1 MGEVFYFSKIINK
14 LVCSVNILVMY
25 ANNLFGMTLMKRLT
39 KEGDNIICADKTLA
53 EIDKKIATHSYN
65 LDYSDSVDEI
75 FRIHNLE
82 GVIFIGDTLID
93 GSVPHSNGEF
103 LEKTLDLCEK
113 HKVKKFLYVTQTTHE
128 INEHF
133 AMRCRVDKFLCQEY
147 ASHNKTAVKVLEF
160 DNVFAAGM
168 ECGIVLRMLKTVEL
182 NGEWEET
189 AIHNIFYL
197 DDAVDVVCRVWKG
210 AGSEV
215 EYLVR
220 NPQGTVEGKELF
232 ACLTSLFQN
241 SKGVL
246 TLHTDE
252 ATKDF
257 LADISWKPKYAL
269 KEKLPKVVQWF
280 KERNKPK
287 ATSTSIS
294 LKDKL
299 VPYLENLGFF
309 GLIVLISFFLQDGS
323 TVNLYTGVDFAYVYI
338 IAIGL
343 LYGKSQSAIS
353 IFLSCALL
361 CYKYIYHGADWIGIL
376 YQVQPMVHMA
386 TYLFL
391 GTMVGY
397 ITDNKNKTLSEV
409 RMQLRHT
416 QDRFNFLYRN
426 YVNISGIKDVFYK
439 QILNT
444 SDSMGKIYSVMTKME
459 SVRREE
465 LYCAAC
471 EVVAEFL
478 DVESV
483 AIYTMGRSPYYLRLR
498 VRQGEA
504 TTNLSKSLK
513 VEAFPYL
520 QSILSKHT
528 VFQNKDLQEALPD
541 MAVPVLFDDKVIAV
555 IQVYD
560 VPFERFSLQSEIM
573 LKVVSLLIASA
584 IRKAAL
590 YEEGIRE
597 KMYVAGTRFFNVEH
611 FAYHV
616 GEAKRQH
623 ELEYRTFQK
632 AQLVSFKGEEL
643 RAEKLELLAE
653 LSDVLDRIIREDDMV
668 GVNSTGELEA
678 LLFNLPDEF
687 KASVQGRFAKEGIEI
702 KWISQ

>member
-1 MGEVFYFSKIINK
+1 
-14 LVCSVNILVMY
+14 MY

-39 KEGDNIICADKTLA
+39 KEGNNIICADKTLA
-53 EIDKKIATHSYN
+53 EINKKIATHSYN

-103 LEKTLDLCEK
+103 LEKALDLCEK
-113 HKVKKFLYVTQTTHE
+113 YKVKQFLYVTQTAYE
-128 INEHF
+128 ANEHF
-133 AMRCRVDKFLCQEY
+133 AMRCRVDKYLCQEY
-147 ASHNKTAVKVLEF
+147 ALHNKTAVKVLEF
-160 DNVFAAGM
+160 DNVFAAEM
-168 ECGIVLRMLKTVEL
+168 ECGIVLRMLKTIEL
-182 NGEWEET
+182 NGECPDDN
-189 AIHNIFYL
+189 AYNLFYL
-197 DDAVDVVCRVWKG
+197 DDAVDVACRVWKG
-210 AGSEV
+210 AGSET
-215 EYLVR
+215 EYLVK
-220 NPQGTVEGKELF
+220 NPQGFVNGKELY

-241 SKGVL
+241 SNGVL
-246 TLHTDE
+246 TLRTSE
-252 ATKDF
+252 AAKDF

-269 KEKLPKVVQWF
+269 QEQLPKVVQWF
-280 KERNKPK
+280 RERNKPT
-287 ATSTSIS
+287 AIRNSIS
-294 LKDKL
+294 LKDKF
-299 VPYLENLGFF
+299 VPYLENIGFF
-309 GLIVLISFFLQDGS
+309 ALIVLISFYLQDGS
-323 TVNLYTGVDFAYVYI
+323 TVNQYTGVDFAYVYI

-353 IFLSCALL
+353 IFLSCGLL
-361 CYKYIYHGADWIGIL
+361 CYKYVYHGADWIGIL

-409 RMQLRHT
+409 RMQLRHM

-483 AIYTMGRSPYYLRLR
+483 GIYTMGRSPYYLRLR
-498 VRQGEA
+498 ARQGEA
-504 TTNLSKSLK
+504 TTNLPKSLK
-513 VEAFPYL
+513 VEALPYL
-520 QSILSKHT
+520 QTILSKHT
-528 VFQNKDLQEALPD
+528 VFQNKDLQEGLPD

-597 KMYVAGTRFFNVEH
+597 KMYVSGTRFFNAEH
-611 FAYHV
+611 FAYNEK
-616 GEAKRQH
+616 EAKRQH
-623 ELEYRTFQK
+623 DLEYRTFQK
-632 AQLVSFKGEEL
+632 AQLIAFKGEEL
-643 RAEKLELLAE
+643 NVDKLELLAE
-653 LSDVLDRIIREDDMV
+653 LSDVLDRIVREDDMF
-668 GVNSTGELEA
+668 GVNNAGGLEA

-687 KASVQGRFAKEGIEI
+687 KDSVQDRFTKEGIEI

>member
-1 MGEVFYFSKIINK
+1 M
-14 LVCSVNILVMY
+14 NILVMY
-25 ANNLFGMTLMKRLT
+25 ADNLFGMTLMKRLT
-39 KEGDNIICADKTLA
+39 KEGNNIICADKTLA
-53 EIDKKIATHSYN
+53 EINKKIATHSYN

-93 GSVPHSNGEF
+93 CSVPHSNGEF

-113 HKVKKFLYVTQTTHE
+113 YKVKQFLYITQTAYE
-128 INEHF
+128 ANEHF
-133 AMRCRVDKFLCQEY
+133 AMRCRLDKFLCQEY
-147 ASHNKTAVKVLEF
+147 ALHHKTAVKVLEF
-160 DNVFAAGM
+160 DNVFAAEM
-168 ECGIVLRMLKTVEL
+168 NCGIVLRMLKTIEL
-182 NGEWEET
+182 NGEWEEDT
-189 AIHNIFYL
+189 AHNLFYL

-210 AGSEV
+210 AGSEDN
-215 EYLVR
+215 YLVQ
-220 NPQGTVEGKELF
+220 NPQGSVNGKELY

-246 TLHTDE
+246 TLRTGE
-252 ATKDF
+252 AAKDF
-257 LADISWKPKYAL
+257 LTDISWKPKYAL
-269 KEKLPKVVQWF
+269 QEQLPKVVQWF
-280 KERNKPK
+280 KERSKTTAVSVN
-287 ATSTSIS
+287 IS

-299 VPYLENLGFF
+299 VPYLENFGFF
-309 GLIVLISFFLQDGS
+309 GLIVLISFYLQDGS
-323 TVNLYTGVDFAYVYI
+323 TVNQYTGVDFAYVYI

-343 LYGKSQSAIS
+343 LYGKSQSVIS
-353 IFLSCALL
+353 ILLSCGLL

-397 ITDNKNKTLSEV
+397 ITDNKNKTLGEV
-409 RMQLRHT
+409 RMQLNHM

-483 AIYTMGRSPYYLRLR
+483 GIYTMGRSPYYLRLR
-498 VRQGEA
+498 ARQGDA
-504 TTNLSKSLK
+504 TTNLPKSLK
-513 VEAFPYL
+513 VEALPYL
-520 QSILSKHT
+520 QTILSKHT
-528 VFQNKDLQEALPD
+528 VFQNKELQEDLPD
-541 MAVPVLFDDKVIAV
+541 MAVPVLFDDRVIAV

-597 KMYVAGTRFFNVEH
+597 KMYVNGTRFFNVEH
-611 FAYHV
+611 FVYNEK
-616 GEAKRQH
+616 EAKRQH
-623 ELEYRTFQK
+623 DLEYRTFQK
-632 AQLVSFKGEEL
+632 AQLIAFKGEEL
-643 RAEKLELLAE
+643 RADKLELLAE
-653 LSDVLDRIIREDDMV
+653 LSDVLDRIVREDDMF
-668 GVNSTGELEA
+668 GVNEAGNLEA

-687 KASVQGRFAKEGIEI
+687 KDSVQGRFIKEGIEI

>member
-1 MGEVFYFSKIINK
+1 
-14 LVCSVNILVMY
+14 MY
-25 ANNLFGMTLMKRLT
+25 ADNLFGMTLMKRLT
-39 KEGDNIICADKTLA
+39 KEGNNIICADKTLA
-53 EIDKKIATHSYN
+53 EINKKIATHSYN

-103 LEKTLDLCEK
+103 LEKALDLCEK
-113 HKVKKFLYVTQTTHE
+113 YKVKQFLYVTQTAYE
-128 INEHF
+128 ANEHF
-133 AMRCRVDKFLCQEY
+133 VMRCRVDKYLCQEY
-147 ASHNKTAVKVLEF
+147 ALHNKTAVKVLEF
-160 DNVFAAGM
+160 DNVFAAEM
-168 ECGIVLRMLKTVEL
+168 ECGVVLRMLKTIEL
-182 NGEWEET
+182 NGECPDDN
-189 AIHNIFYL
+189 AYNLFYL

-210 AGSEV
+210 AGSET
-215 EYLVR
+215 EYLVK
-220 NPQGTVEGKELF
+220 NPQGFVNGKELY

-241 SKGVL
+241 SNGVL
-246 TLHTDE
+246 TLRTSE
-252 ATKDF
+252 AGKDF

-269 KEKLPKVVQWF
+269 QEQLPKVVQWF
-280 KERNKPK
+280 SERNKPT
-287 ATSTSIS
+287 AIRTSIS
-294 LKDKL
+294 LKDKF
-299 VPYLENLGFF
+299 VPYLENIGFF
-309 GLIVLISFFLQDGS
+309 ALIVLISFYMQDGS
-323 TVNLYTGVDFAYVYI
+323 TVNQYTGVDFAYVYI

-353 IFLSCALL
+353 SFLSCGLL
-361 CYKYIYHGADWIGIL
+361 CYKYVYYGADWIGIL

-409 RMQLRHT
+409 RMQLRHM

-483 AIYTMGRSPYYLRLR
+483 GIYTMGRSPYYLRLR
-498 VRQGEA
+498 ARQGEA
-504 TTNLSKSLK
+504 TTNLPKSLK
-513 VEAFPYL
+513 VEALPYL
-520 QSILSKHT
+520 QTILSKHT
-528 VFQNKDLQEALPD
+528 VFQNKDLQEGLPD

-597 KMYVAGTRFFNVEH
+597 KMYVSGTRFFNAEH
-611 FAYHV
+611 FAYNEK
-616 GEAKRQH
+616 EAKRQH
-623 ELEYRTFQK
+623 DLEYRTFQK
-632 AQLVSFKGEEL
+632 AQLVAFKGEEL
-643 RAEKLELLAE
+643 NVDKLELLAE
-653 LSDVLDRIIREDDMV
+653 LSDVLDRIVREDDMF
-668 GVNSTGELEA
+668 GVNNAGGLEA

-687 KASVQGRFAKEGIEI
+687 KNSVQDRFTKEGIEI

>member
-1 MGEVFYFSKIINK
+1 
-14 LVCSVNILVMY
+14 MY

-39 KEGDNIICADKTLA
+39 KEGNNIICADKTLA
-53 EIDKKIATHSYN
+53 EINKKIATHSYN

-103 LEKTLDLCEK
+103 LEKALDLCEK
-113 HKVKKFLYVTQTTHE
+113 YKVKQFLYVTQTAYE
-128 INEHF
+128 ANEHF
-133 AMRCRVDKFLCQEY
+133 AMRCRVDKYLCQEY
-147 ASHNKTAVKVLEF
+147 ALHNKTAVKVLEF
-160 DNVFAAGM
+160 DNVFAAEM
-168 ECGIVLRMLKTVEL
+168 ECGIVLRMLKTIEL
-182 NGEWEET
+182 NGECPDDN
-189 AIHNIFYL
+189 AYNLFYL
-197 DDAVDVVCRVWKG
+197 DDAVDVACRVWKG
-210 AGSEV
+210 AGSET
-215 EYLVR
+215 EYLVK
-220 NPQGTVEGKELF
+220 NPQGFVNGKELY

-241 SKGVL
+241 SNGVL
-246 TLHTDE
+246 TLRTSE
-252 ATKDF
+252 AAKDF

-269 KEKLPKVVQWF
+269 QEQLPKVVQWF
-280 KERNKPK
+280 RERNKP
-287 ATSTSIS
+287 ADIRTSIS
-294 LKDKL
+294 LKDKF
-299 VPYLENLGFF
+299 VPYLENIGFF
-309 GLIVLISFFLQDGS
+309 ALIVLISFYLQDGS
-323 TVNLYTGVDFAYVYI
+323 TVNQYTGVDFAYVYI

-353 IFLSCALL
+353 IFLSCGLL
-361 CYKYIYHGADWIGIL
+361 CYKYVYHGADWIGIL

-409 RMQLRHT
+409 RMQLRHM

-483 AIYTMGRSPYYLRLR
+483 GIYTMGRSPYYLRLR
-498 VRQGEA
+498 ARQGEA
-504 TTNLSKSLK
+504 TTNLPKSLK
-513 VEAFPYL
+513 VEALPYL
-520 QSILSKHT
+520 QTILIKHT
-528 VFQNKDLQEALPD
+528 VFQNKDLQEGLPD

-597 KMYVAGTRFFNVEH
+597 KMYVSGTRFFNAEH
-611 FAYHV
+611 FAYNEK
-616 GEAKRQH
+616 EAKRQH
-623 ELEYRTFQK
+623 DLEYRTFQK
-632 AQLVSFKGEEL
+632 AQLVAFKGEEL
-643 RAEKLELLAE
+643 NVDKLELLAE
-653 LSDVLDRIIREDDMV
+653 LSDVLDRIVREDDMF
-668 GVNSTGELEA
+668 GVNNAGGLEA

-687 KASVQGRFAKEGIEI
+687 KNSVQDRFTKEGIEI

>member
-1 MGEVFYFSKIINK
+1 
-14 LVCSVNILVMY
+14 MY
-25 ANNLFGMTLMKRLT
+25 ADNLFGMTLMKRLT
-39 KEGDNIICADKTLA
+39 KEGNNIICADKTLA
-53 EIDKKIATHSYN
+53 EINKKIATHSYN

-113 HKVKKFLYVTQTTHE
+113 YKVKQFLYITQTAYE
-128 INEHF
+128 ANEHF
-133 AMRCRVDKFLCQEY
+133 AMRCRLDKFLCQEY
-147 ASHNKTAVKVLEF
+147 ALHHKTAVKVLEF
-160 DNVFAAGM
+160 DNVFAAEM
-168 ECGIVLRMLKTVEL
+168 NCGIVLRMLKTIEF
-182 NGEWEET
+182 NGEWEEDT
-189 AIHNIFYL
+189 AHNLFYL

-210 AGSEV
+210 AGSEDN
-215 EYLVR
+215 YLVQ
-220 NPQGTVEGKELF
+220 NPQGSVNGKELY

-246 TLHTDE
+246 TLRTGE
-252 ATKDF
+252 AAKDF
-257 LADISWKPKYAL
+257 LTDISWKPKYAL
-269 KEKLPKVVQWF
+269 QEQLPKVVQWF
-280 KERNKPK
+280 KERSKPT
-287 ATSTSIS
+287 AVSVNIS

-299 VPYLENLGFF
+299 VPYLENFGFF
-309 GLIVLISFFLQDGS
+309 GLIVLISFYLQDGS
-323 TVNLYTGVDFAYVYI
+323 TINQYTGVDFAYVYI

-353 IFLSCALL
+353 ILLSCGLL

-397 ITDNKNKTLSEV
+397 ITDNKNKTLGEV
-409 RMQLRHT
+409 RMQLSHM

-483 AIYTMGRSPYYLRLR
+483 GIYTMGRSPYYLRLR
-498 VRQGEA
+498 ARQGDA
-504 TTNLSKSLK
+504 TTNLPKSLK
-513 VEAFPYL
+513 VEALPYL
-520 QSILSKHT
+520 QTILSKHT
-528 VFQNKDLQEALPD
+528 VFQNKELQEDLPD
-541 MAVPVLFDDKVIAV
+541 MAVPVLFDDRVIAV

-597 KMYVAGTRFFNVEH
+597 KMYVNGTRFFNVEH
-611 FAYHV
+611 FVYNEK
-616 GEAKRQH
+616 EAKRQH
-623 ELEYRTFQK
+623 DLEYRTFQK
-632 AQLVSFKGEEL
+632 AQLIAFKGEEL
-643 RAEKLELLAE
+643 RADKLELLAE
-653 LSDVLDRIIREDDMV
+653 LSDVLDRIVREDDMF
-668 GVNSTGELEA
+668 GVNDAGNLEA

-687 KASVQGRFAKEGIEI
+687 KDSVQGRFIKEGIEI

>member
-1 MGEVFYFSKIINK
+1 MK
-14 LVCSVNILVMY
+14 LLVMY
-25 ANNLFGMTLMKRLT
+25 GNNLFGKALMKRLT
-39 KEGDNIICADKTLA
+39 KEGNNIICVDKEVA
-53 EIDKKIATHSYN
+53 E
-65 LDYSDSVDEI
+65 LDEKTASACYDLGYSDSVDEV

-93 GSVPHSNGEF
+93 GNMPYSNGEY
-103 LEKTLDLCEK
+103 LEKVLNLCEAY
-113 HKVKKFLYVTQTTHE
+113 KVKQFLYVGQNAYE
-128 INEHF
+128 ANDDF
-133 AMRCRVDKFLCQEY
+133 VLRSRVDKYLCQEY
-147 ASHNKTAVKVLEF
+147 VSRHKTAVKILEL
-160 DNVFAAGM
+160 DNVFASGM
-168 ECGIVLRMLKTVEL
+168 ECGIVYRMLKTIEL
-182 NGEWEET
+182 GGGWEEEQDY
-189 AIHNIFYL
+189 NLFYV
-197 DDAVDVVCRVWKG
+197 DDAVDAVSRLWKG
-210 AGSEV
+210 AGQEV
-215 EYLVR
+215 EYFVR
-220 NPQGTVEGKELF
+220 NPNGYVDGEKLF
-232 ACLTSLFQN
+232 ENLSALFRN
-241 SKGVL
+241 EIAVL
-246 TLHTDE
+246 HQE
-252 ATKDF
+252 KVVAEEDF
-257 LADISWKPKYAL
+257 LSKFAWKPKYDL
-269 KEKLPKVVQWF
+269 IKELPKVVEWF
-280 KERNKPK
+280 KKRSKPVEVEE
-287 ATSTSIS
+287 AISI
-294 LKDKL
+294 KDKL

-323 TVNLYTGVDFAYVYI
+323 TVNQYTGVDFAYVYI

-409 RMQLRHT
+409 RMQLRHM

-426 YVNISGIKDVFYK
+426 YVDISGIKDVFYK

-471 EVVAEFL
+471 EVVTEFL
-478 DVESV
+478 GVESV

-498 VRQGEA
+498 VRQGAA
-504 TTNLSKSLK
+504 TTNLPKSLK
-513 VEAFPYL
+513 VEALPYL
-520 QSILSKHT
+520 ETILNKHT
-528 VFQNKDLQEALPD
+528 VFQNKDLQADLPD

-560 VPFERFSLQSEIM
+560 IPFERFSLQSEIM

-597 KMYVAGTRFFNVEH
+597 KMYVAGTRFFNEEH
-611 FAYHV
+611 FAYHL
-616 GEAKRQH
+616 GEAKRQQD
-623 ELEYRTFQK
+623 LEYRAFQK
-632 AQLVSFKGEEL
+632 AQLIAFKGEEL
-643 RAEKLELLAE
+643 RADKFELLAE
-653 LSDVLDRIIREDDMV
+653 LSDVLDKIIREDDMV
-668 GVNSTGELEA
+668 GVSNEGSLEA
-678 LLFNLPDEF
+678 LLFNLPEEF
-687 KASVQGRFAKEGIEI
+687 KDSVQGRFIKEGIEI

>member
-1 MGEVFYFSKIINK
+1 
-14 LVCSVNILVMY
+14 MY
-25 ANNLFGMTLMKRLT
+25 ADNLFGMTLMKRLT
-39 KEGDNIICADKTLA
+39 KEGNNIICADKTLA
-53 EIDKKIATHSYN
+53 EINKKIATHSYN

-113 HKVKKFLYVTQTTHE
+113 YKVKQFLYITQTAYE
-128 INEHF
+128 ANEHF
-133 AMRCRVDKFLCQEY
+133 AMRCRLDKFLCQEY
-147 ASHNKTAVKVLEF
+147 ALHHKTAVKVLEF
-160 DNVFAAGM
+160 DNVFAAEM
-168 ECGIVLRMLKTVEL
+168 NCGIVLRMLKTIEL
-182 NGEWEET
+182 NGEWEEDT
-189 AIHNIFYL
+189 AHNLVYL

-210 AGSEV
+210 AGSEDN
-215 EYLVR
+215 YLVQ
-220 NPQGTVEGKELF
+220 NPQGSVNGKELY

-246 TLHTDE
+246 TLRTGE
-252 ATKDF
+252 AAKDF
-257 LADISWKPKYAL
+257 LTDISWKPKYAL
-269 KEKLPKVVQWF
+269 QEQLPKVVQWF
-280 KERNKPK
+280 KERSKPT
-287 ATSTSIS
+287 AVSVNIS

-299 VPYLENLGFF
+299 VPYLENFGFF
-309 GLIVLISFFLQDGS
+309 GLIVLISFYLQDGS
-323 TVNLYTGVDFAYVYI
+323 TVNQYTGVDFAYVYI

-353 IFLSCALL
+353 ILLSCGLL

-376 YQVQPMVHMA
+376 YQVQPMVHIA

-397 ITDNKNKTLSEV
+397 ITDNKNKTLGEV
-409 RMQLRHT
+409 RMQLSHM

-483 AIYTMGRSPYYLRLR
+483 GIYTMGRSPYYLRLR
-498 VRQGEA
+498 ARQGDA
-504 TTNLSKSLK
+504 TTNLPKSLK
-513 VEAFPYL
+513 VEALPYL
-520 QSILSKHT
+520 QTILSKHT
-528 VFQNKDLQEALPD
+528 VFQNKELQEDLPD
-541 MAVPVLFDDKVIAV
+541 MAVPVLFDDRVIAV

-560 VPFERFSLQSEIM
+560 IPFERFSLQSEIM

-597 KMYVAGTRFFNVEH
+597 KMYVNGTRFFNVEH
-611 FAYHV
+611 FVYNEK
-616 GEAKRQH
+616 EAKRQH
-623 ELEYRTFQK
+623 DLEYRTFQK
-632 AQLVSFKGEEL
+632 AQLIAFKGEEL
-643 RAEKLELLAE
+643 RADKLELLAE
-653 LSDVLDRIIREDDMV
+653 LSDVLDRIVREDDMF
-668 GVNSTGELEA
+668 GVNEAGNLEA

-687 KASVQGRFAKEGIEI
+687 KDSVQGRFIKEGIEI

>member
-1 MGEVFYFSKIINK
+1 M
-14 LVCSVNILVMY
+14 NILVMY
-25 ANNLFGMTLMKRLT
+25 ADNLFGMTLMKRLT
-39 KEGDNIICADKTLA
+39 KEGNNIICADKTLA
-53 EIDKKIATHSYN
+53 EINKKIATHSYN

-113 HKVKKFLYVTQTTHE
+113 YKVKQFLYITQTACE
-128 INEHF
+128 ANEHF
-133 AMRCRVDKFLCQEY
+133 AMRCRLDKFLCQEY
-147 ASHNKTAVKVLEF
+147 ALHHKTAVKVLEF
-160 DNVFAAGM
+160 DNVFAAEM
-168 ECGIVLRMLKTVEL
+168 NCGIVLRMLKTIEL
-182 NGEWEET
+182 NGEWEEDT
-189 AIHNIFYL
+189 AHNLFYL

-210 AGSEV
+210 AGSET
-215 EYLVR
+215 EYLVK
-220 NPQGTVEGKELF
+220 NPQGFVNGKELY

-246 TLHTDE
+246 TLRTGE
-252 ATKDF
+252 AAKDF

-269 KEKLPKVVQWF
+269 QEQLPKVVQWF
-280 KERNKPK
+280 KERSKPT
-287 ATSTSIS
+287 AVSVNIS

-299 VPYLENLGFF
+299 VPYLENFGFF
-309 GLIVLISFFLQDGS
+309 GLIVLISFYLQDGS
-323 TVNLYTGVDFAYVYI
+323 TVNQYTGVDFAYVYI

-353 IFLSCALL
+353 ILLSCGLL

-397 ITDNKNKTLSEV
+397 ITDNKNKTLGEV
-409 RMQLRHT
+409 RMQLSHM

-483 AIYTMGRSPYYLRLR
+483 GIYTMGRSPYYLRLR
-498 VRQGEA
+498 ARQGDA
-504 TTNLSKSLK
+504 TTNLPKSLK
-513 VEAFPYL
+513 VEALPYL
-520 QSILSKHT
+520 QTILSKHT
-528 VFQNKDLQEALPD
+528 VFQNKELQEDLPD
-541 MAVPVLFDDKVIAV
+541 MAVPVLFDDRVIAV

-597 KMYVAGTRFFNVEH
+597 KMYVNGTRFFNVEH
-611 FAYHV
+611 FVYNEK
-616 GEAKRQH
+616 EAKRQH
-623 ELEYRTFQK
+623 DLEYRTFQK
-632 AQLVSFKGEEL
+632 AQLIAFKGEEL
-643 RAEKLELLAE
+643 RADKLELLAE
-653 LSDVLDRIIREDDMV
+653 LSDVLDRIVREDDMF
-668 GVNSTGELEA
+668 GVNEAGNLEA

-687 KASVQGRFAKEGIEI
+687 KDSVQGRFIKEGIEI

>member
-1 MGEVFYFSKIINK
+1 M
-14 LVCSVNILVMY
+14 NILVMY
-25 ANNLFGMTLMKRLT
+25 ADNLFGMTLMKRLT
-39 KEGDNIICADKTLA
+39 KEGNNIICADKTLA
-53 EIDKKIATHSYN
+53 EINKKIATHSYN

-113 HKVKKFLYVTQTTHE
+113 YKVKQFLYITQTAYE
-128 INEHF
+128 ANEHF
-133 AMRCRVDKFLCQEY
+133 AMRCRLDKFLCQEY
-147 ASHNKTAVKVLEF
+147 ALHHKTAVKVLEF
-160 DNVFAAGM
+160 DNVFAAEM
-168 ECGIVLRMLKTVEL
+168 NCGIVLRMLKTIEF
-182 NGEWEET
+182 NGEWEEDT
-189 AIHNIFYL
+189 AHNLFYL

-210 AGSEV
+210 AGSEDN
-215 EYLVR
+215 YLVQ
-220 NPQGTVEGKELF
+220 NPQGTVNGKELY

-246 TLHTDE
+246 TLRTGE
-252 ATKDF
+252 AAKDF
-257 LADISWKPKYAL
+257 LTDISWKPKYAL
-269 KEKLPKVVQWF
+269 QEQLPKVVQWF
-280 KERNKPK
+280 KERSKTTAVSVN
-287 ATSTSIS
+287 IS

-299 VPYLENLGFF
+299 VPYLENFGFF
-309 GLIVLISFFLQDGS
+309 GLIVLISFYLQDGS
-323 TVNLYTGVDFAYVYI
+323 TVNQYTGVDFAYVYI

-353 IFLSCALL
+353 ILLSCGLL

-397 ITDNKNKTLSEV
+397 ITDNKNKTLGEV
-409 RMQLRHT
+409 RMQLSHM

-483 AIYTMGRSPYYLRLR
+483 GIYTMGRSPYYLRLR
-498 VRQGEA
+498 ARQGDA
-504 TTNLSKSLK
+504 TTNLPKSLK
-513 VEAFPYL
+513 VEALPYL
-520 QSILSKHT
+520 QTILSKHT
-528 VFQNKDLQEALPD
+528 VFQNKELQEDLPD
-541 MAVPVLFDDKVIAV
+541 MAVPVLFDDRVIAV

-597 KMYVAGTRFFNVEH
+597 KMYVNGTRFFNVEH
-611 FAYHV
+611 FVYNEK
-616 GEAKRQH
+616 EAKRQH
-623 ELEYRTFQK
+623 DLEYRTFQK
-632 AQLVSFKGEEL
+632 AQLIAFKGEEL
-643 RAEKLELLAE
+643 RADKLELLAE
-653 LSDVLDRIIREDDMV
+653 LSDVLDRIVREDDMF
-668 GVNSTGELEA
+668 GVNDAGNLEA

-687 KASVQGRFAKEGIEI
+687 KDSVQGRFIKEGIEI

>member
-1 MGEVFYFSKIINK
+1 M
-14 LVCSVNILVMY
+14 NILVMY
-25 ANNLFGMTLMKRLT
+25 ADNLFGMTLMKRLT
-39 KEGDNIICADKTLA
+39 KEGNNIICVDKTLA
-53 EIDKKIATHSYN
+53 EINKKIATHSYN

-113 HKVKKFLYVTQTTHE
+113 YKVKQFLYITQTAYE
-128 INEHF
+128 ANEHF
-133 AMRCRVDKFLCQEY
+133 AMRCRLDKFLCQEY
-147 ASHNKTAVKVLEF
+147 ALHHKTAVKVLEF
-160 DNVFAAGM
+160 DNVFAAEM
-168 ECGIVLRMLKTVEL
+168 NCGIVLRMLKTIEL
-182 NGEWEET
+182 NGEWEEDT
-189 AIHNIFYL
+189 AHNLFYL

-210 AGSEV
+210 AGSED
-215 EYLVR
+215 EYLVQ
-220 NPQGTVEGKELF
+220 NPQGSVNGKELY

-246 TLHTDE
+246 TLRTGE
-252 ATKDF
+252 AAKDF
-257 LADISWKPKYAL
+257 LTDISWKPKYAL
-269 KEKLPKVVQWF
+269 QEQLPKVVQWF
-280 KERNKPK
+280 KERSKTTAVSVN
-287 ATSTSIS
+287 IS

-299 VPYLENLGFF
+299 VPYLENFGFF
-309 GLIVLISFFLQDGS
+309 GLIVLISFYLQDGS
-323 TVNLYTGVDFAYVYI
+323 TVNQYTGVDFAYVYI

-353 IFLSCALL
+353 ILLSCGLL

-397 ITDNKNKTLSEV
+397 ITDNKNKTLGEV
-409 RMQLRHT
+409 RMQLSHM

-483 AIYTMGRSPYYLRLR
+483 GIYTMGRSPYYLRVR
-498 VRQGEA
+498 ARQGDA
-504 TTNLSKSLK
+504 TTNLPKSLK
-513 VEAFPYL
+513 VEALPYL
-520 QSILSKHT
+520 QTILSKHT
-528 VFQNKDLQEALPD
+528 VFQNKELQEDLPD
-541 MAVPVLFDDKVIAV
+541 MAVPVLFDDRVIAV

-597 KMYVAGTRFFNVEH
+597 KMYVNGTRFFNVEH
-611 FAYHV
+611 FVYNEK
-616 GEAKRQH
+616 EAKRQH
-623 ELEYRTFQK
+623 DLEYRTFQK
-632 AQLVSFKGEEL
+632 AQLIAFKGEEL

-653 LSDVLDRIIREDDMV
+653 LSDVLDRIVREDDMF
-668 GVNSTGELEA
+668 GVNEAGNLEA

-687 KASVQGRFAKEGIEI
+687 KDSVQGRFIKEGIEI

>member
-1 MGEVFYFSKIINK
+1 M
-14 LVCSVNILVMY
+14 NILVMY
-25 ANNLFGMTLMKRLT
+25 ADNLFGMTLMKRLT
-39 KEGDNIICADKTLA
+39 KEGNNIICADKTLA
-53 EIDKKIATHSYN
+53 EINKKIATHSYN
-65 LDYSDSVDEI
+65 LDYRDSVDEI

-113 HKVKKFLYVTQTTHE
+113 YKVKQFLYITQTAYE
-128 INEHF
+128 ANEHF
-133 AMRCRVDKFLCQEY
+133 AMRCRLDKFLCQEY
-147 ASHNKTAVKVLEF
+147 ALHHKTAVKVLEF
-160 DNVFAAGM
+160 DNVFAAEM
-168 ECGIVLRMLKTVEL
+168 NCGIVLRMLKTIEF
-182 NGEWEET
+182 NGEWEEDT
-189 AIHNIFYL
+189 AHNLFYL

-210 AGSEV
+210 AGSEDN
-215 EYLVR
+215 YLVQ
-220 NPQGTVEGKELF
+220 NPQGSVNGKELY

-246 TLHTDE
+246 TLRTGE
-252 ATKDF
+252 AAKDF

-269 KEKLPKVVQWF
+269 QEQLPKVVQWF
-280 KERNKPK
+280 KERSKPT
-287 ATSTSIS
+287 AVSVNIS

-299 VPYLENLGFF
+299 VPYLENFGFF
-309 GLIVLISFFLQDGS
+309 GLIVLISFYLQDGS
-323 TVNLYTGVDFAYVYI
+323 TVNQYTGVDFAYVYI

-353 IFLSCALL
+353 ILLSCGLL

-397 ITDNKNKTLSEV
+397 ITDNKNKTLGEV
-409 RMQLRHT
+409 RMQLSHM

-483 AIYTMGRSPYYLRLR
+483 GIYTMGRSPYYLRLR
-498 VRQGEA
+498 ARQGDA
-504 TTNLSKSLK
+504 TTNLPKSLK
-513 VEAFPYL
+513 VEALPYL
-520 QSILSKHT
+520 QTILSKHT
-528 VFQNKDLQEALPD
+528 VFQNKELQEDLPD
-541 MAVPVLFDDKVIAV
+541 MAVPVLFDDRVIAV

-597 KMYVAGTRFFNVEH
+597 KMYVNGTRFFNVEH
-611 FAYHV
+611 FVYNEK
-616 GEAKRQH
+616 EAKRQH
-623 ELEYRTFQK
+623 DLEYRTFQK
-632 AQLVSFKGEEL
+632 AQLIAFKGEEL
-643 RAEKLELLAE
+643 RADKLELLAE
-653 LSDVLDRIIREDDMV
+653 LSDVLDRIVREDDMF
-668 GVNSTGELEA
+668 GVNDAGNLEA

-687 KASVQGRFAKEGIEI
+687 KDSVQGRFIKEGIEI

>member
-1 MGEVFYFSKIINK
+1 
-14 LVCSVNILVMY
+14 MY
-25 ANNLFGMTLMKRLT
+25 ADNLFGMTLMKRLT
-39 KEGDNIICADKTLA
+39 KEGNNIICVDKTLA
-53 EIDKKIATHSYN
+53 EINKKIATHSYN

-113 HKVKKFLYVTQTTHE
+113 YKVKQFLYITQTAYE
-128 INEHF
+128 ANEHF
-133 AMRCRVDKFLCQEY
+133 AMRCRLDKFLCQEY
-147 ASHNKTAVKVLEF
+147 ALHHKTAVKVLEF
-160 DNVFAAGM
+160 DNVFAAEM
-168 ECGIVLRMLKTVEL
+168 NCGIVLRMLKTIEL
-182 NGEWEET
+182 NGEWEEDT
-189 AIHNIFYL
+189 AHNLFYL

-210 AGSEV
+210 AGSEDN
-215 EYLVR
+215 YLVQ
-220 NPQGTVEGKELF
+220 NPQGSVNGKELY

-246 TLHTDE
+246 TLRTGE
-252 ATKDF
+252 AAKDF

-269 KEKLPKVVQWF
+269 QEQLPKVVQWF
-280 KERNKPK
+280 KERSKPT
-287 ATSTSIS
+287 AVSVNIS

-299 VPYLENLGFF
+299 VPYLENFGFF
-309 GLIVLISFFLQDGS
+309 GLIVLISFYLQDGS
-323 TVNLYTGVDFAYVYI
+323 TVNQYTGVDFAYVYI

-353 IFLSCALL
+353 ILLSCGLL

-397 ITDNKNKTLSEV
+397 ITDNKNKTLGEV
-409 RMQLRHT
+409 RMQLSHM

-483 AIYTMGRSPYYLRLR
+483 GIYTMGRSPYYLRLR
-498 VRQGEA
+498 ARQGDA
-504 TTNLSKSLK
+504 TTNLPKSLK
-513 VEAFPYL
+513 VEALPYL
-520 QSILSKHT
+520 QTILSKHT
-528 VFQNKDLQEALPD
+528 VFQNKELQEDLPD
-541 MAVPVLFDDKVIAV
+541 MAVPVLFDDRVIAV

-597 KMYVAGTRFFNVEH
+597 KMYVNGTRFFNVEH
-611 FAYHV
+611 FVYNEK
-616 GEAKRQH
+616 EAKRQH
-623 ELEYRTFQK
+623 DLEYRTFQK
-632 AQLVSFKGEEL
+632 AQLIAFKGEEL
-643 RAEKLELLAE
+643 RADKLELLAE
-653 LSDVLDRIIREDDMV
+653 LSDVLDRIVREDDMF
-668 GVNSTGELEA
+668 GVNEAGNLEA

-687 KASVQGRFAKEGIEI
+687 KDSVQGRFIKEGIEI

>member
-1 MGEVFYFSKIINK
+1 M
-14 LVCSVNILVMY
+14 NILVMY
-25 ANNLFGMTLMKRLT
+25 ADNLFGMTLMKRLT
-39 KEGDNIICADKTLA
+39 KEGNNIICADKTLA
-53 EIDKKIATHSYN
+53 EINKKIATHSYN
-65 LDYSDSVDEI
+65 LDYRDSVDEI

-113 HKVKKFLYVTQTTHE
+113 YKVKQFLYITQTAYE
-128 INEHF
+128 ANEHF
-133 AMRCRVDKFLCQEY
+133 AMRCRLDKFLCQEY
-147 ASHNKTAVKVLEF
+147 ALHHKTAVKVLEF
-160 DNVFAAGM
+160 DNVFAAEM
-168 ECGIVLRMLKTVEL
+168 NCGIVLRMLKTIEF
-182 NGEWEET
+182 NGEWEEDT
-189 AIHNIFYL
+189 AHNLFYL

-210 AGSEV
+210 AGSEDN
-215 EYLVR
+215 YLVQ
-220 NPQGTVEGKELF
+220 NPQGTVNGKELY

-246 TLHTDE
+246 TLRTGE
-252 ATKDF
+252 AAKDF

-269 KEKLPKVVQWF
+269 QEQLPKVVQWF
-280 KERNKPK
+280 KERSKPT
-287 ATSTSIS
+287 AVSVNIS

-299 VPYLENLGFF
+299 VPYLENFGFF
-309 GLIVLISFFLQDGS
+309 GLIVLISFYLQDGS
-323 TVNLYTGVDFAYVYI
+323 TVNQYTGVDFAYVYI

-353 IFLSCALL
+353 ILLSCGLL

-397 ITDNKNKTLSEV
+397 ITDNKNKTLGEV
-409 RMQLRHT
+409 RMQLSHM

-483 AIYTMGRSPYYLRLR
+483 GIYTMGRSPYYLRLR
-498 VRQGEA
+498 ARQGDA
-504 TTNLSKSLK
+504 TTNLPKSLK
-513 VEAFPYL
+513 VEALPYL
-520 QSILSKHT
+520 QTILSKHT
-528 VFQNKDLQEALPD
+528 VFQNKELQEDLPD
-541 MAVPVLFDDKVIAV
+541 MAVPVLFDDRVIAV

-597 KMYVAGTRFFNVEH
+597 KMYVNGTRFFNVEH
-611 FAYHV
+611 FVYNEK
-616 GEAKRQH
+616 EAKRQH
-623 ELEYRTFQK
+623 DLEYRTFQK
-632 AQLVSFKGEEL
+632 AQLIAFKGEEL
-643 RAEKLELLAE
+643 RADKLELLAE
-653 LSDVLDRIIREDDMV
+653 LSDVLDRIVREDDMF
-668 GVNSTGELEA
+668 GVNDAGNLEA

-687 KASVQGRFAKEGIEI
+687 KDSVQGRFIKEGIEI

>member
-1 MGEVFYFSKIINK
+1 
-14 LVCSVNILVMY
+14 MY
-25 ANNLFGMTLMKRLT
+25 ADNLFGMTLMKRLT
-39 KEGDNIICADKTLA
+39 KEGNNIICADKTLA
-53 EIDKKIATHSYN
+53 EINKKIATHSYN

-113 HKVKKFLYVTQTTHE
+113 YKVKQFLYITQTAYE
-128 INEHF
+128 ANEHF
-133 AMRCRVDKFLCQEY
+133 AMRCRLDKFLCQEY
-147 ASHNKTAVKVLEF
+147 ALHHKTAVKVLEF
-160 DNVFAAGM
+160 DNVFAAEM
-168 ECGIVLRMLKTVEL
+168 NCGIVLRMLKTIEF
-182 NGEWEET
+182 NGEWEEDT
-189 AIHNIFYL
+189 AHNLFYL

-210 AGSEV
+210 AGSED
-215 EYLVR
+215 EYLLQ
-220 NPQGTVEGKELF
+220 NPQGSVNGKELY

-246 TLHTDE
+246 TLRTGED
-252 ATKDF
+252 AKDF

-269 KEKLPKVVQWF
+269 QEQLPKVVQWF
-280 KERNKPK
+280 KGRSKPT
-287 ATSTSIS
+287 AVSVNIS

-299 VPYLENLGFF
+299 VPYLENFGFF
-309 GLIVLISFFLQDGS
+309 GLIVLISFYLQDGS
-323 TVNLYTGVDFAYVYI
+323 TVNQYTGVDFAYVYI

-353 IFLSCALL
+353 ILLSCGLL

-397 ITDNKNKTLSEV
+397 ITDNKNKTLGEV
-409 RMQLRHT
+409 RMQLSHM

-483 AIYTMGRSPYYLRLR
+483 GIYTMGRSPYYLRLR
-498 VRQGEA
+498 ARQGDA
-504 TTNLSKSLK
+504 TTNLPKSLK
-513 VEAFPYL
+513 VEALPYL
-520 QSILSKHT
+520 QTILSKHT
-528 VFQNKDLQEALPD
+528 VFQNKELQEDLPD
-541 MAVPVLFDDKVIAV
+541 MAVPVLFDDRVIAV

-597 KMYVAGTRFFNVEH
+597 KMYVNGTRFFNVEH
-611 FAYHV
+611 FVYNEK
-616 GEAKRQH
+616 EAKRQH
-623 ELEYRTFQK
+623 DLEYRTFQK
-632 AQLVSFKGEEL
+632 AQLIAFKGEEL
-643 RAEKLELLAE
+643 RADKLELLAE
-653 LSDVLDRIIREDDMV
+653 LSDVLDRIVREDDMF
-668 GVNSTGELEA
+668 GVNDAGNLEA

-687 KASVQGRFAKEGIEI
+687 KDSVQGRFIKEGIEI

>member
-1 MGEVFYFSKIINK
+1 
-14 LVCSVNILVMY
+14 MY
-25 ANNLFGMTLMKRLT
+25 ADNLFGMTLMKRLT
-39 KEGDNIICADKTLA
+39 KEGNNIICADKTLA
-53 EIDKKIATHSYN
+53 EINKKIATHSYN
-65 LDYSDSVDEI
+65 LDYRDSVDEI

-113 HKVKKFLYVTQTTHE
+113 YKVKQFLYITQTAYE
-128 INEHF
+128 ANEHF
-133 AMRCRVDKFLCQEY
+133 AMRCRLDKFLCQEY
-147 ASHNKTAVKVLEF
+147 ALHHKTAVKVLEF
-160 DNVFAAGM
+160 DNVFAAEM
-168 ECGIVLRMLKTVEL
+168 NCGIVLRMLKTIEF
-182 NGEWEET
+182 NGEWEEDT
-189 AIHNIFYL
+189 AHNLFYL

-210 AGSEV
+210 AGSEDN
-215 EYLVR
+215 YLVQ
-220 NPQGTVEGKELF
+220 NPQGTVNGKELY

-246 TLHTDE
+246 TLRTGE
-252 ATKDF
+252 AAKDF

-269 KEKLPKVVQWF
+269 QEQLPKVVQWF
-280 KERNKPK
+280 KERSKPT
-287 ATSTSIS
+287 AVSVNIS

-299 VPYLENLGFF
+299 VPYLENFGFF
-309 GLIVLISFFLQDGS
+309 GLIVLISFYLQDGS
-323 TVNLYTGVDFAYVYI
+323 TVNQYTGVDFAYVYI

-353 IFLSCALL
+353 ILLSCGLL

-397 ITDNKNKTLSEV
+397 ITDNKNKTLGEV
-409 RMQLRHT
+409 RMQLSHM

-483 AIYTMGRSPYYLRLR
+483 GIYTMGRSPYYLRLR
-498 VRQGEA
+498 ARQGDA
-504 TTNLSKSLK
+504 TTNLPKSLK
-513 VEAFPYL
+513 VEALPYL
-520 QSILSKHT
+520 QTILSKHT
-528 VFQNKDLQEALPD
+528 VFQNKELQEDLPD
-541 MAVPVLFDDKVIAV
+541 MAVPVLFDDRVIAV

-597 KMYVAGTRFFNVEH
+597 KMYVNGTRFFNVEH
-611 FAYHV
+611 FVYNEK
-616 GEAKRQH
+616 EAKRQH
-623 ELEYRTFQK
+623 DLEYRTFQK
-632 AQLVSFKGEEL
+632 AQLIAFKGEEL
-643 RAEKLELLAE
+643 RADKLELLAE
-653 LSDVLDRIIREDDMV
+653 LSDVLDRIVREDDMF
-668 GVNSTGELEA
+668 GVNDAGNLEA

-687 KASVQGRFAKEGIEI
+687 KDSVQGRFIKEGIEI

>member
-1 MGEVFYFSKIINK
+1 
-14 LVCSVNILVMY
+14 MY
-25 ANNLFGMTLMKRLT
+25 ANNLFGITLMKRLT
-39 KEGDNIICADKTLA
+39 KEGNNIICADKTLA
-53 EIDKKIATHSYN
+53 EINKKIATHSYN

-103 LEKTLDLCEK
+103 LEKALDLCEK
-113 HKVKKFLYVTQTTHE
+113 YKVKQFLYVTQTAYE
-128 INEHF
+128 ANEHF
-133 AMRCRVDKFLCQEY
+133 VMRCRVDKYLCQEY
-147 ASHNKTAVKVLEF
+147 ALHNKTAVKVLEF
-160 DNVFAAGM
+160 DNVFAAEM
-168 ECGIVLRMLKTVEL
+168 ECGVVLRMLKTIEL
-182 NGEWEET
+182 SGECPDDN
-189 AIHNIFYL
+189 AYNLFYL

-210 AGSEV
+210 AGSET
-215 EYLVR
+215 EYLVK
-220 NPQGTVEGKELF
+220 NPQGFVNGKELY

-241 SKGVL
+241 SNGVL
-246 TLHTDE
+246 TLRTSE
-252 ATKDF
+252 AGKDF

-269 KEKLPKVVQWF
+269 QEQLPKVVQWF
-280 KERNKPK
+280 SERNKPT
-287 ATSTSIS
+287 AIRTSIS
-294 LKDKL
+294 LKDKF
-299 VPYLENLGFF
+299 VPYLENIGFF
-309 GLIVLISFFLQDGS
+309 ALIVLISFYMQDGS
-323 TVNLYTGVDFAYVYI
+323 TVNQYTGVDFAYVYI

-353 IFLSCALL
+353 SFLSCGLL
-361 CYKYIYHGADWIGIL
+361 CYKYVYHGADWIGIL

-409 RMQLRHT
+409 RMQLRHM

-483 AIYTMGRSPYYLRLR
+483 GIYTMGRSPYYLRLR
-498 VRQGEA
+498 ARQGEA
-504 TTNLSKSLK
+504 TTNLPKSLK
-513 VEAFPYL
+513 VEALPYL
-520 QSILSKHT
+520 QTILSKHT
-528 VFQNKDLQEALPD
+528 VFQNKDLQEGLPD

-597 KMYVAGTRFFNVEH
+597 KMYVSGTRFFNAEH
-611 FAYHV
+611 FAYNEK
-616 GEAKRQH
+616 EAKRQH
-623 ELEYRTFQK
+623 DLEYRTFQK
-632 AQLVSFKGEEL
+632 AQLVAFKGEEL
-643 RAEKLELLAE
+643 NVDKLELLAE
-653 LSDVLDRIIREDDMV
+653 LSDVLDRIVREDDMF
-668 GVNSTGELEA
+668 GVNNAGGLEA

-687 KASVQGRFAKEGIEI
+687 KNSVQDRFTKEGIEI

>member
-1 MGEVFYFSKIINK
+1 M
-14 LVCSVNILVMY
+14 NILVMY
-25 ANNLFGMTLMKRLT
+25 ADNLFGMTLMKRLT
-39 KEGDNIICADKTLA
+39 KEGNNIICVDKTLA
-53 EIDKKIATHSYN
+53 EINKKIATHSYN

-113 HKVKKFLYVTQTTHE
+113 YKVKQFLYITQTAYE
-128 INEHF
+128 ANEHF
-133 AMRCRVDKFLCQEY
+133 AMRCRLDKFLCQEY
-147 ASHNKTAVKVLEF
+147 ALHHKTAVKVLEF
-160 DNVFAAGM
+160 DNVFAAEM
-168 ECGIVLRMLKTVEL
+168 NCGIVLRMLKTIEL
-182 NGEWEET
+182 NGEWEEDT
-189 AIHNIFYL
+189 AHNLFYL

-210 AGSEV
+210 AGSEDN
-215 EYLVR
+215 YLVQ
-220 NPQGTVEGKELF
+220 NPQGSVNGKELY

-246 TLHTDE
+246 TLRTGE
-252 ATKDF
+252 AAKDF

-269 KEKLPKVVQWF
+269 QEQLPKVVQWF
-280 KERNKPK
+280 KERSKPT
-287 ATSTSIS
+287 AVSVNIS

-299 VPYLENLGFF
+299 VPYLENFGFF
-309 GLIVLISFFLQDGS
+309 GLIVLISFYLQDGS
-323 TVNLYTGVDFAYVYI
+323 TVNQYTGVDFAYVYI

-353 IFLSCALL
+353 ILLSCGLL

-397 ITDNKNKTLSEV
+397 ITDNKNKTLGEV
-409 RMQLRHT
+409 RMQLSHM

-483 AIYTMGRSPYYLRLR
+483 GIYTMGRSPYYLRLR
-498 VRQGEA
+498 ARQGDA
-504 TTNLSKSLK
+504 TTNLPKSLK
-513 VEAFPYL
+513 VEALPYL
-520 QSILSKHT
+520 QTILSKHT
-528 VFQNKDLQEALPD
+528 VFQNKELQEDLPD
-541 MAVPVLFDDKVIAV
+541 MAVPVLFDDRVIAV

-597 KMYVAGTRFFNVEH
+597 KMYVNGTRFFNVEH
-611 FAYHV
+611 FVYNEK
-616 GEAKRQH
+616 EAKRQH
-623 ELEYRTFQK
+623 DLEYRTFQK
-632 AQLVSFKGEEL
+632 AQLIAFKGEEL
-643 RAEKLELLAE
+643 RADKLELLAE
-653 LSDVLDRIIREDDMV
+653 LSDVLDRIVREDDMF
-668 GVNSTGELEA
+668 GVNDAGNLEA

-687 KASVQGRFAKEGIEI
+687 KDSVQGRFIKEGIEI

>member
-1 MGEVFYFSKIINK
+1 M
-14 LVCSVNILVMY
+14 NILVMY
-25 ANNLFGMTLMKRLT
+25 ADNFFGMTLMKRLT
-39 KEGDNIICADKTLA
+39 KEGNNIICADKTLA
-53 EIDKKIATHSYN
+53 EINKKIATHSYN

-113 HKVKKFLYVTQTTHE
+113 YKVKQFLYITQTAYE
-128 INEHF
+128 ANEHF
-133 AMRCRVDKFLCQEY
+133 AMRCRLDKFLCQEY
-147 ASHNKTAVKVLEF
+147 ALHHKTAVKVLEF
-160 DNVFAAGM
+160 DNVFAAEM
-168 ECGIVLRMLKTVEL
+168 NCGIVLRMLKTIEF
-182 NGEWEET
+182 NGEWEEDT
-189 AIHNIFYL
+189 AHNLFYL

-210 AGSEV
+210 AGSEDN
-215 EYLVR
+215 YLVQ
-220 NPQGTVEGKELF
+220 NPQGSVNGKELY

-246 TLHTDE
+246 TLRTGE
-252 ATKDF
+252 AAKDF

-269 KEKLPKVVQWF
+269 QEQLPKVVQWF
-280 KERNKPK
+280 KERSKPT
-287 ATSTSIS
+287 AVSVNIS

-299 VPYLENLGFF
+299 VPYLENFGFF
-309 GLIVLISFFLQDGS
+309 GLIVLISFYLQDGS
-323 TVNLYTGVDFAYVYI
+323 TVNQYTGVDFAYVYI

-353 IFLSCALL
+353 ILLSCGLL

-397 ITDNKNKTLSEV
+397 ITDNKNKTLGEV
-409 RMQLRHT
+409 RMQLSHM

-483 AIYTMGRSPYYLRLR
+483 GIYTMGRSPYYLRLR
-498 VRQGEA
+498 ARQGDA
-504 TTNLSKSLK
+504 TTNLPKSLK
-513 VEAFPYL
+513 VEALPYL
-520 QSILSKHT
+520 QTILSKHT
-528 VFQNKDLQEALPD
+528 VFQNKELQEDLPD
-541 MAVPVLFDDKVIAV
+541 MAVPVLFDDRVIAV

-597 KMYVAGTRFFNVEH
+597 KMYVNGTRFFNVEH
-611 FAYHV
+611 FVYNEK
-616 GEAKRQH
+616 EAKRQH
-623 ELEYRTFQK
+623 DLEYRTFQK
-632 AQLVSFKGEEL
+632 AQLIAFKGEEL
-643 RAEKLELLAE
+643 RADKLELLAE
-653 LSDVLDRIIREDDMV
+653 LSDVLDRIVREDDMF
-668 GVNSTGELEA
+668 GVNDAGNLEA

-687 KASVQGRFAKEGIEI
+687 KDSVQGRFIKEGIEI

>member
-1 MGEVFYFSKIINK
+1 M
-14 LVCSVNILVMY
+14 NILVMY
-25 ANNLFGMTLMKRLT
+25 ADNLFGMTLMKRLT
-39 KEGDNIICADKTLA
+39 KEGNNIICADKTLA
-53 EIDKKIATHSYN
+53 EINKKIATHSYN

-113 HKVKKFLYVTQTTHE
+113 YKVKQFLYITQTAYE
-128 INEHF
+128 ANEHF
-133 AMRCRVDKFLCQEY
+133 AMRCRLDKFLCQEY
-147 ASHNKTAVKVLEF
+147 ALHHKTAVKVLEF
-160 DNVFAAGM
+160 DNVFAAEM
-168 ECGIVLRMLKTVEL
+168 NCGIVLRMLKTIEF
-182 NGEWEET
+182 NGEWEEDT
-189 AIHNIFYL
+189 AHNLFYL

-210 AGSEV
+210 AGSED
-215 EYLVR
+215 EYLLQ
-220 NPQGTVEGKELF
+220 NPQGSVNGKELY

-246 TLHTDE
+246 TLRTGE
-252 ATKDF
+252 AAKDF

-269 KEKLPKVVQWF
+269 QEQLPKVVQWF
-280 KERNKPK
+280 KERSKPT
-287 ATSTSIS
+287 AVSVNIS

-299 VPYLENLGFF
+299 VPYLENFGFF
-309 GLIVLISFFLQDGS
+309 GLIVLISFYLQDGS
-323 TVNLYTGVDFAYVYI
+323 TVNQYTGVDFAYVYI

-353 IFLSCALL
+353 ILLSCGLL

-397 ITDNKNKTLSEV
+397 ITDNKNKTLGEV
-409 RMQLRHT
+409 RMQLSHM

-483 AIYTMGRSPYYLRLR
+483 GIYTMGRSPYYLRLR
-498 VRQGEA
+498 ARQGDA
-504 TTNLSKSLK
+504 TTNLPKSLK
-513 VEAFPYL
+513 VEALPYL
-520 QSILSKHT
+520 QTILSKHT
-528 VFQNKDLQEALPD
+528 VFQNKELQEDLPD
-541 MAVPVLFDDKVIAV
+541 MAVPVLFDDRVIAV

-597 KMYVAGTRFFNVEH
+597 KMYVNGTRFFNVEH
-611 FAYHV
+611 FVYNEK
-616 GEAKRQH
+616 EAKRQH
-623 ELEYRTFQK
+623 DLEYRTFQK
-632 AQLVSFKGEEL
+632 AQLIAFKGEEL
-643 RAEKLELLAE
+643 RADKLELLAE
-653 LSDVLDRIIREDDMV
+653 LSDVLDRIVREDDMF
-668 GVNSTGELEA
+668 GVNDAGNLEA

-687 KASVQGRFAKEGIEI
+687 KDSVQGRFIKEGIEI

>member
-1 MGEVFYFSKIINK
+1 M
-14 LVCSVNILVMY
+14 NILVMY
-25 ANNLFGMTLMKRLT
+25 ADNLFGMTLMKRLT
-39 KEGDNIICADKTLA
+39 KEGNNIICADKTLA
-53 EIDKKIATHSYN
+53 EINKKIATHSYN
-65 LDYSDSVDEI
+65 LDYRDSVDEI

-93 GSVPHSNGEF
+93 GNVPHSNGEF

-113 HKVKKFLYVTQTTHE
+113 YKVKQFLYITQTAYE
-128 INEHF
+128 ANEHF
-133 AMRCRVDKFLCQEY
+133 AMRCRLDKFLCQEY
-147 ASHNKTAVKVLEF
+147 ALHHKTAVKVLEF
-160 DNVFAAGM
+160 DNVFAAEM
-168 ECGIVLRMLKTVEL
+168 NCGIVLRMLKTIEF
-182 NGEWEET
+182 NGEWEEDT
-189 AIHNIFYL
+189 AHNLFYL

-210 AGSEV
+210 AGSEDN
-215 EYLVR
+215 YLVQ
-220 NPQGTVEGKELF
+220 NPQGSVNGKELY

-246 TLHTDE
+246 TLRTGE
-252 ATKDF
+252 AAKDF

-269 KEKLPKVVQWF
+269 QEQLPKVVQWF
-280 KERNKPK
+280 KERSKPT
-287 ATSTSIS
+287 AVSVNIS

-299 VPYLENLGFF
+299 VPYLENFGFF
-309 GLIVLISFFLQDGS
+309 GLIVLISFYLQDGS
-323 TVNLYTGVDFAYVYI
+323 TVNQYTGVDFAYVYI

-353 IFLSCALL
+353 ILLSCGLL

-397 ITDNKNKTLSEV
+397 ITDNKNKTLGEV
-409 RMQLRHT
+409 RMQLSHM

-483 AIYTMGRSPYYLRLR
+483 GIYTMGRSPYYLRLR
-498 VRQGEA
+498 ARQGDA
-504 TTNLSKSLK
+504 TTNLPKSLK
-513 VEAFPYL
+513 VEALPYL
-520 QSILSKHT
+520 QTILSKHT
-528 VFQNKDLQEALPD
+528 VFQNKELQEDLPD
-541 MAVPVLFDDKVIAV
+541 MAVPVLFDDRVIAV

-597 KMYVAGTRFFNVEH
+597 KMYVNGTRFFNVEH
-611 FAYHV
+611 FVYNEK
-616 GEAKRQH
+616 EAKRQH
-623 ELEYRTFQK
+623 DLEYRTFQK
-632 AQLVSFKGEEL
+632 AQLIAFKGEEL
-643 RAEKLELLAE
+643 RADKLELLAE
-653 LSDVLDRIIREDDMV
+653 LSDVLDRIVREDDMF
-668 GVNSTGELEA
+668 GVNDAGNLEA

-687 KASVQGRFAKEGIEI
+687 KDSVQGRFIKEGIEI

>member
-1 MGEVFYFSKIINK
+1 
-14 LVCSVNILVMY
+14 MY
-25 ANNLFGMTLMKRLT
+25 ADNLLGMTLMKRLT
-39 KEGDNIICADKTLA
+39 KEGNNIICADKTLA
-53 EIDKKIATHSYN
+53 EINKKIATHSYN

-113 HKVKKFLYVTQTTHE
+113 YKVKQFLYITQTAYE
-128 INEHF
+128 ANEHF
-133 AMRCRVDKFLCQEY
+133 AMRCRLDKFLCQEY
-147 ASHNKTAVKVLEF
+147 ALHHKTAVKVLEF
-160 DNVFAAGM
+160 DNVFAAEM
-168 ECGIVLRMLKTVEL
+168 NCGVVLRMLKTIEL
-182 NGEWEET
+182 NGEWEEDT
-189 AIHNIFYL
+189 AHNLFYL

-210 AGSEV
+210 AGSEDN
-215 EYLVR
+215 YLVQ
-220 NPQGTVEGKELF
+220 NPQGSVNGKELY

-246 TLHTDE
+246 TLCTSE
-252 ATKDF
+252 AAKDF

-269 KEKLPKVVQWF
+269 QEQLPKVVQWF
-280 KERNKPK
+280 KERSKPT
-287 ATSTSIS
+287 AVSVNIS

-299 VPYLENLGFF
+299 VPYLENFGFF
-309 GLIVLISFFLQDGS
+309 GLIVLISFYLQDGS
-323 TVNLYTGVDFAYVYI
+323 TVNQYTGVDFAYVYI

-353 IFLSCALL
+353 ILLSCGLL

-397 ITDNKNKTLSEV
+397 ITDNKNKTLGEV
-409 RMQLRHT
+409 RMQLSHM

-483 AIYTMGRSPYYLRLR
+483 GIYTMGRSPYYLRLR
-498 VRQGEA
+498 ARQGDA
-504 TTNLSKSLK
+504 TTNLPKSLK
-513 VEAFPYL
+513 VEALPYL
-520 QSILSKHT
+520 QTILSKHT
-528 VFQNKDLQEALPD
+528 VFQNKELQEDLPD
-541 MAVPVLFDDKVIAV
+541 MAVPVLFDDRVIAV

-597 KMYVAGTRFFNVEH
+597 KMYVNGTRFFNVEH
-611 FAYHV
+611 FVYNEK
-616 GEAKRQH
+616 EAKRQH
-623 ELEYRTFQK
+623 DLEYRTFQK
-632 AQLVSFKGEEL
+632 AQLIAFKGEEL
-643 RAEKLELLAE
+643 RADKLELLAE
-653 LSDVLDRIIREDDMV
+653 LSDVLDRIVREDDMF
-668 GVNSTGELEA
+668 GVNKAGNLEA

-687 KASVQGRFAKEGIEI
+687 KDSVQGRFIKEGIEI

>member
-1 MGEVFYFSKIINK
+1 M
-14 LVCSVNILVMY
+14 NILVMY
-25 ANNLFGMTLMKRLT
+25 ADNLFGMTLMKRLT
-39 KEGDNIICADKTLA
+39 KEGNNIICADKTLA
-53 EIDKKIATHSYN
+53 EINKKIATHSYN

-113 HKVKKFLYVTQTTHE
+113 YKVKQFLYITQTAYE
-128 INEHF
+128 ANEHF
-133 AMRCRVDKFLCQEY
+133 AMRCRLDKFLCQEY
-147 ASHNKTAVKVLEF
+147 ALHHKTAVKVLEF
-160 DNVFAAGM
+160 DNVFAAEM
-168 ECGIVLRMLKTVEL
+168 NCGIVLRMLKTIEF
-182 NGEWEET
+182 NGEWEEDT
-189 AIHNIFYL
+189 AHNLFYL

-210 AGSEV
+210 AGSEDN
-215 EYLVR
+215 YLVQ
-220 NPQGTVEGKELF
+220 NPQGSVNGKELY

-246 TLHTDE
+246 TLRTGE
-252 ATKDF
+252 AAKDF

-269 KEKLPKVVQWF
+269 QEQLPKVVQWF
-280 KERNKPK
+280 KERSKPT
-287 ATSTSIS
+287 AVSVNIS

-299 VPYLENLGFF
+299 VPYLENFGFF
-309 GLIVLISFFLQDGS
+309 GLIVLISFYLQDGS
-323 TVNLYTGVDFAYVYI
+323 TVNQYTGVDFAYVYI

-353 IFLSCALL
+353 ILLSCGLL

-397 ITDNKNKTLSEV
+397 ITDNKNKTLGEV
-409 RMQLRHT
+409 RMQLSHM

-483 AIYTMGRSPYYLRLR
+483 GIYTMGRSPYYLRLR
-498 VRQGEA
+498 ARQGDA
-504 TTNLSKSLK
+504 TTNLPKSLK
-513 VEAFPYL
+513 VEALPYL
-520 QSILSKHT
+520 QTILSKHT
-528 VFQNKDLQEALPD
+528 VFQNKELQEDLPD
-541 MAVPVLFDDKVIAV
+541 MAVPVLFDDRVIAV

-597 KMYVAGTRFFNVEH
+597 KMYVNGTRFFNVEH
-611 FAYHV
+611 FVYNEK
-616 GEAKRQH
+616 EAKRQH
-623 ELEYRTFQK
+623 DLEYRTFQK
-632 AQLVSFKGEEL
+632 AQLIAFKGEEL
-643 RAEKLELLAE
+643 RADKLELLAE
-653 LSDVLDRIIREDDMV
+653 LSDVLDRIVREDDMF
-668 GVNSTGELEA
+668 GVNDAGNLEA

-687 KASVQGRFAKEGIEI
+687 KDSVQGRFIKEGIEI

>member
-1 MGEVFYFSKIINK
+1 
-14 LVCSVNILVMY
+14 MY
-25 ANNLFGMTLMKRLT
+25 ADNLFGMTLMKRLT
-39 KEGDNIICADKTLA
+39 KEGNNIICADKTLA
-53 EIDKKIATHSYN
+53 EINKKIATHSYN

-113 HKVKKFLYVTQTTHE
+113 YKVKQFLYITQTAYE
-128 INEHF
+128 ANEHF
-133 AMRCRVDKFLCQEY
+133 AMRCRLDKFLCQEY
-147 ASHNKTAVKVLEF
+147 ALHHKTAVKVLEF
-160 DNVFAAGM
+160 DNVFAAEMNCGM
-168 ECGIVLRMLKTVEL
+168 VLRMLKTIEL
-182 NGEWEET
+182 NGEWKEDT
-189 AIHNIFYL
+189 AHNLFYL

-210 AGSEV
+210 AGSEDN
-215 EYLVR
+215 YLVQ
-220 NPQGTVEGKELF
+220 NPQGSVNGKELY

-246 TLHTDE
+246 TLRTGE
-252 ATKDF
+252 AAKDF

-269 KEKLPKVVQWF
+269 QEQLPKVVQWF
-280 KERNKPK
+280 KERSKPT
-287 ATSTSIS
+287 AVSVNIS

-299 VPYLENLGFF
+299 VPYLENFGFF
-309 GLIVLISFFLQDGS
+309 GLIVLISFYLQDGS
-323 TVNLYTGVDFAYVYI
+323 TVNQYTGVDFAYVYI

-353 IFLSCALL
+353 ILLSCGLL

-397 ITDNKNKTLSEV
+397 ITDNKNKTLGEV
-409 RMQLRHT
+409 RMQLSHM

-483 AIYTMGRSPYYLRLR
+483 GIYTMGRSPYYLRLR
-498 VRQGEA
+498 ARQGDA
-504 TTNLSKSLK
+504 TTNLPKSLK
-513 VEAFPYL
+513 VEALPYL
-520 QSILSKHT
+520 QTILSKHT
-528 VFQNKDLQEALPD
+528 VFQNKELQEDLPD
-541 MAVPVLFDDKVIAV
+541 MAVPVLFDDRVIAV

-597 KMYVAGTRFFNVEH
+597 KMYVNGTRFFNVEH
-611 FAYHV
+611 FVYNEK
-616 GEAKRQH
+616 EAKRQH
-623 ELEYRTFQK
+623 DLEYRTFQK
-632 AQLVSFKGEEL
+632 AQIIAFKGEEL
-643 RAEKLELLAE
+643 RADKLELLAE
-653 LSDVLDRIIREDDMV
+653 LSDVLDRIVREDDMF
-668 GVNSTGELEA
+668 GVNEAGNLEA

-687 KASVQGRFAKEGIEI
+687 KDSVQGRFTKEGIEI

>member
-1 MGEVFYFSKIINK
+1 M
-14 LVCSVNILVMY
+14 NILVMY
-25 ANNLFGMTLMKRLT
+25 ADNLFGMTLMKRLT
-39 KEGDNIICADKTLA
+39 KEGNNIICADKTLA
-53 EIDKKIATHSYN
+53 EINKKIATHSYN

-93 GSVPHSNGEF
+93 GGVPHSNGEF

-113 HKVKKFLYVTQTTHE
+113 YKVKQFLYITQTAYE
-128 INEHF
+128 ANEHF
-133 AMRCRVDKFLCQEY
+133 AMRRRLDKFLCQEY
-147 ASHNKTAVKVLEF
+147 ALHHKTAVKVLEF
-160 DNVFAAGM
+160 DNVFAAEM
-168 ECGIVLRMLKTVEL
+168 NCGIVLRMLKTIEL
-182 NGEWEET
+182 NGEWEEDT
-189 AIHNIFYL
+189 AHNLFYL

-210 AGSEV
+210 AGSED
-215 EYLVR
+215 EYLLQ
-220 NPQGTVEGKELF
+220 NPQGTVNGKELY

-246 TLHTDE
+246 TLRTGE
-252 ATKDF
+252 AAKDF

-269 KEKLPKVVQWF
+269 QERLPKVVQWF
-280 KERNKPK
+280 KERSKTTAVSVN
-287 ATSTSIS
+287 IS

-299 VPYLENLGFF
+299 VPYLENFGFF
-309 GLIVLISFFLQDGS
+309 GLIVLISFYLQDGS
-323 TVNLYTGVDFAYVYI
+323 TVNQYTGVDFAYVNI

-353 IFLSCALL
+353 ILLSCGLL

-397 ITDNKNKTLSEV
+397 ITDNKNKTLGEV
-409 RMQLRHT
+409 RMQLSHM

-483 AIYTMGRSPYYLRLR
+483 GIYTMGRSPYYLRLR
-498 VRQGEA
+498 ARQGDA
-504 TTNLSKSLK
+504 TTNLPKSLK
-513 VEAFPYL
+513 VEALPYL
-520 QSILSKHT
+520 QTILSKHT
-528 VFQNKDLQEALPD
+528 VFQNKELQEDLPD
-541 MAVPVLFDDKVIAV
+541 MAVPVLFDDRVIAV

-597 KMYVAGTRFFNVEH
+597 KMYVNGTRFFNVEH
-611 FAYHV
+611 FVYNEK
-616 GEAKRQH
+616 EAKRQH
-623 ELEYRTFQK
+623 DLEYRTFQK
-632 AQLVSFKGEEL
+632 AQLIAFKGEEL
-643 RAEKLELLAE
+643 RADKLELLAE
-653 LSDVLDRIIREDDMV
+653 LSDVLDRIVREDDMF
-668 GVNSTGELEA
+668 GVNEAGNLEA

-687 KASVQGRFAKEGIEI
+687 KDSVQGRFIKEGIEI

>member
-1 MGEVFYFSKIINK
+1 M
-14 LVCSVNILVMY
+14 NILVMY
-25 ANNLFGMTLMKRLT
+25 ADNLFGMTLMKRLT
-39 KEGDNIICADKTLA
+39 KEGNNIICADKTLA
-53 EIDKKIATHSYN
+53 EINKKIATHSYN

-113 HKVKKFLYVTQTTHE
+113 YKVKQFLYITQTAYE
-128 INEHF
+128 ANEHF
-133 AMRCRVDKFLCQEY
+133 AMRCRLDKFLCQEY
-147 ASHNKTAVKVLEF
+147 ALHHKTVVKVLEF
-160 DNVFAAGM
+160 DNVFAAEM
-168 ECGIVLRMLKTVEL
+168 NCGIVLRMLKTIEF
-182 NGEWEET
+182 NGEWEEDT
-189 AIHNIFYL
+189 AHNLFYL

-210 AGSEV
+210 AGSEDN
-215 EYLVR
+215 YLVQ
-220 NPQGTVEGKELF
+220 NPQGSVNGKELY

-246 TLHTDE
+246 TLRTGE
-252 ATKDF
+252 AAKDF

-269 KEKLPKVVQWF
+269 QEQLPKVVQWF
-280 KERNKPK
+280 KERSKPT
-287 ATSTSIS
+287 AVSVNIS

-299 VPYLENLGFF
+299 VPYLENFGFF
-309 GLIVLISFFLQDGS
+309 GLIVLISFYLQDGS
-323 TVNLYTGVDFAYVYI
+323 TVNQYTGVDFAYVYI

-353 IFLSCALL
+353 ILLSCGLL

-397 ITDNKNKTLSEV
+397 ITDNKNKTLGEV
-409 RMQLRHT
+409 RMQLSHM

-483 AIYTMGRSPYYLRLR
+483 GIYTMGRSPYYLRLR
-498 VRQGEA
+498 ARQGDA
-504 TTNLSKSLK
+504 TTNLPKSLK
-513 VEAFPYL
+513 VEALPYL
-520 QSILSKHT
+520 QTILSKHT
-528 VFQNKDLQEALPD
+528 VFQNKELQEDLPD
-541 MAVPVLFDDKVIAV
+541 MAVPVLFDDRVIAV

-597 KMYVAGTRFFNVEH
+597 KMYVNGTRFFNVEH
-611 FAYHV
+611 FVYNEK
-616 GEAKRQH
+616 EAKRQH
-623 ELEYRTFQK
+623 DLEYRTFQK
-632 AQLVSFKGEEL
+632 AQLIAFKGEEL
-643 RAEKLELLAE
+643 RADKLELLAE
-653 LSDVLDRIIREDDMV
+653 LSDVLDRIVREDDMF
-668 GVNSTGELEA
+668 GVNDAGNLEA

-687 KASVQGRFAKEGIEI
+687 KDSVQGRFIKEGIEI

>member
-1 MGEVFYFSKIINK
+1 M
-14 LVCSVNILVMY
+14 NILVMY
-25 ANNLFGMTLMKRLT
+25 ADNLFGMTLMKRLT
-39 KEGDNIICADKTLA
+39 KEGNNIICADKTLA
-53 EIDKKIATHSYN
+53 EINKKIATHSYN

-113 HKVKKFLYVTQTTHE
+113 YKVKQFLYITQTAYE
-128 INEHF
+128 ANEHF
-133 AMRCRVDKFLCQEY
+133 AMRCRLDKFLCQEY
-147 ASHNKTAVKVLEF
+147 ALHHKTAVKVLEF
-160 DNVFAAGM
+160 DNVFAAEM
-168 ECGIVLRMLKTVEL
+168 NCGIVLRMLKTIEF
-182 NGEWEET
+182 NGEWEEDT
-189 AIHNIFYL
+189 AHNLFYL

-210 AGSEV
+210 AGSED
-215 EYLVR
+215 EYLLQ
-220 NPQGTVEGKELF
+220 NPQGSVNGKELY

-246 TLHTDE
+246 TLRTGE
-252 ATKDF
+252 AAKDF
-257 LADISWKPKYAL
+257 LTDISWKPKYAL
-269 KEKLPKVVQWF
+269 QEQLPKVVQWF
-280 KERNKPK
+280 KERSKPT
-287 ATSTSIS
+287 AVSVNIS

-299 VPYLENLGFF
+299 VPYLENFGFF
-309 GLIVLISFFLQDGS
+309 GLIVLISFYLQDGS
-323 TVNLYTGVDFAYVYI
+323 TVNQYTGVDFAYVYI

-353 IFLSCALL
+353 ILLSCGLL

-397 ITDNKNKTLSEV
+397 ITDNKNKTLGEV
-409 RMQLRHT
+409 RMQLSHM

-483 AIYTMGRSPYYLRLR
+483 GIYTMGRSPYYLRLR
-498 VRQGEA
+498 ARQGDA
-504 TTNLSKSLK
+504 TTNLPKSLK
-513 VEAFPYL
+513 VEALPYL
-520 QSILSKHT
+520 QTILSKHT
-528 VFQNKDLQEALPD
+528 VFQNKELQEDLPD
-541 MAVPVLFDDKVIAV
+541 MAVPILFDDRVIAV

-597 KMYVAGTRFFNVEH
+597 KMYVNGTRFFNVEH
-611 FAYHV
+611 FVYNEK
-616 GEAKRQH
+616 EAKRQH
-623 ELEYRTFQK
+623 DLEYRTFQK
-632 AQLVSFKGEEL
+632 AQLIAFKGEEL
-643 RAEKLELLAE
+643 RADKLELLAE
-653 LSDVLDRIIREDDMV
+653 LSDVLDRIVREDDMF
-668 GVNSTGELEA
+668 GVNDAGNLEA

-687 KASVQGRFAKEGIEI
+687 KDSVQGRFIKEGIEI

>member
-1 MGEVFYFSKIINK
+1 
-14 LVCSVNILVMY
+14 MY

-39 KEGDNIICADKTLA
+39 KEGNNIICADKTLA
-53 EIDKKIATHSYN
+53 EINKKIATHSYN

-103 LEKTLDLCEK
+103 LEKALDLCEK
-113 HKVKKFLYVTQTTHE
+113 YKVKQFLYVTQTAYE
-128 INEHF
+128 ANEHF
-133 AMRCRVDKFLCQEY
+133 AMRCRVDKYLCQEY
-147 ASHNKTAVKVLEF
+147 ALHNKTAVKVLEF
-160 DNVFAAGM
+160 DNVFAAEM
-168 ECGIVLRMLKTVEL
+168 ECGIVLRMLKTIEL
-182 NGEWEET
+182 NGECPDDN
-189 AIHNIFYL
+189 AYNLFYL
-197 DDAVDVVCRVWKG
+197 DDAVDVACRVWKG
-210 AGSEV
+210 AGSET
-215 EYLVR
+215 EYLVK
-220 NPQGTVEGKELF
+220 NPQGFVNGKELY

-241 SKGVL
+241 SNGVL
-246 TLHTDE
+246 TLRTSE
-252 ATKDF
+252 AAKDF

-269 KEKLPKVVQWF
+269 QEQLPKVVQWF
-280 KERNKPK
+280 SERNKP
-287 ATSTSIS
+287 AAIRISIS
-294 LKDKL
+294 LKDKF
-299 VPYLENLGFF
+299 VPYLENIGFF
-309 GLIVLISFFLQDGS
+309 ALIVLISFYLQDGS
-323 TVNLYTGVDFAYVYI
+323 TVNQYTGVDFAYVYI

-353 IFLSCALL
+353 IFLSCGLL
-361 CYKYIYHGADWIGIL
+361 CYKYVYHGADWIGIL

-409 RMQLRHT
+409 RMQLRHM

-483 AIYTMGRSPYYLRLR
+483 GIYTMGRSPYYLRLR
-498 VRQGEA
+498 ARQGEA
-504 TTNLSKSLK
+504 TTNLPKSLK
-513 VEAFPYL
+513 VEALPYL
-520 QSILSKHT
+520 QTILSKHT
-528 VFQNKDLQEALPD
+528 VFQNKDLQEGLPD

-597 KMYVAGTRFFNVEH
+597 KMYVSGTRFFNAEH
-611 FAYHV
+611 FAYNEK
-616 GEAKRQH
+616 EAKRQH
-623 ELEYRTFQK
+623 DLEYRTFQK
-632 AQLVSFKGEEL
+632 AQLIAFKGEEL
-643 RAEKLELLAE
+643 NVDKLELLAE
-653 LSDVLDRIIREDDMV
+653 LSDVLDRIVREDDMF
-668 GVNSTGELEA
+668 GVNNAGGLEA

-687 KASVQGRFAKEGIEI
+687 KDSVQDRFTKEGIEI

>member
-1 MGEVFYFSKIINK
+1 
-14 LVCSVNILVMY
+14 MY
-25 ANNLFGMTLMKRLT
+25 ADNLLGMTLMKRLT
-39 KEGDNIICADKTLA
+39 KEGNNIICADKTLA
-53 EIDKKIATHSYN
+53 EINKKIATHSYN

-113 HKVKKFLYVTQTTHE
+113 YKVKHFLYITQTAYE
-128 INEHF
+128 ANEHF
-133 AMRCRVDKFLCQEY
+133 AMRCRLDKFLCQEY
-147 ASHNKTAVKVLEF
+147 ALHHKTAVKVLEF
-160 DNVFAAGM
+160 DNVFAAEM
-168 ECGIVLRMLKTVEL
+168 NCGVVLRMLKTIEL
-182 NGEWEET
+182 NGEWEEDT
-189 AIHNIFYL
+189 AHNLFYL

-210 AGSEV
+210 AGSEDN
-215 EYLVR
+215 YLVQ
-220 NPQGTVEGKELF
+220 NPQGSVNGKELY

-246 TLHTDE
+246 TLCTSE
-252 ATKDF
+252 AAKDF

-269 KEKLPKVVQWF
+269 QEQLPKVVQWF
-280 KERNKPK
+280 KERSKPT
-287 ATSTSIS
+287 AVSVNIS

-299 VPYLENLGFF
+299 VPYLENFGFF
-309 GLIVLISFFLQDGS
+309 GLIVLISFYLQDGS
-323 TVNLYTGVDFAYVYI
+323 TVNQYTGVDFAYVYI

-353 IFLSCALL
+353 ILLSCGLL

-397 ITDNKNKTLSEV
+397 ITDNKNKTLGEV
-409 RMQLRHT
+409 RMQLSHM

-483 AIYTMGRSPYYLRLR
+483 GIYTMGRSPYYLRLR
-498 VRQGEA
+498 ARQGDA
-504 TTNLSKSLK
+504 TTNLPKSLK
-513 VEAFPYL
+513 VEALPYL
-520 QSILSKHT
+520 QTILSKHT
-528 VFQNKDLQEALPD
+528 VFQNKELQEDLPD
-541 MAVPVLFDDKVIAV
+541 MAVPVLFDDRVIAV

-597 KMYVAGTRFFNVEH
+597 KMYVNGTRFFNVEH
-611 FAYHV
+611 FVYNEK
-616 GEAKRQH
+616 EAKRQH
-623 ELEYRTFQK
+623 DLEYRTFQK
-632 AQLVSFKGEEL
+632 AQLIAFKGEEL
-643 RAEKLELLAE
+643 RADKLELLAE
-653 LSDVLDRIIREDDMV
+653 LSDVLDRIVREDDMF
-668 GVNSTGELEA
+668 GVNKAGNLEA

-687 KASVQGRFAKEGIEI
+687 KDSVQGRFIKEGIEI

>member
-1 MGEVFYFSKIINK
+1 
-14 LVCSVNILVMY
+14 MY
-25 ANNLFGMTLMKRLT
+25 ADNLFGMTLMKRLT
-39 KEGDNIICADKTLA
+39 KEGNNIICADKTLA
-53 EIDKKIATHSYN
+53 EINKKIATHSYN

-113 HKVKKFLYVTQTTHE
+113 YKVKQFLYITQTAYE
-128 INEHF
+128 ANEHF
-133 AMRCRVDKFLCQEY
+133 AMRCRLDKFLCQEY
-147 ASHNKTAVKVLEF
+147 ALHHKTAVKVLEF
-160 DNVFAAGM
+160 DNVFAAEM
-168 ECGIVLRMLKTVEL
+168 NCGIVLRMLKTIEL
-182 NGEWEET
+182 NGEWEEDT
-189 AIHNIFYL
+189 AHNLFYL

-210 AGSEV
+210 AGSED
-215 EYLVR
+215 EYLLQ
-220 NPQGTVEGKELF
+220 NPQGSVNGKELY

-246 TLHTDE
+246 TLRTGE
-252 ATKDF
+252 AAKDF

-269 KEKLPKVVQWF
+269 QEQLPKVVQWF
-280 KERNKPK
+280 KERSKPT
-287 ATSTSIS
+287 AVSVNIS

-299 VPYLENLGFF
+299 VPYLENFGFF
-309 GLIVLISFFLQDGS
+309 GLIVLISFYLQDGS
-323 TVNLYTGVDFAYVYI
+323 TVNQYTGVDFAYVYI

-353 IFLSCALL
+353 ILLSCGLL

-397 ITDNKNKTLSEV
+397 ITDNKNKTLGEV
-409 RMQLRHT
+409 RMQLSHM

-483 AIYTMGRSPYYLRLR
+483 GIYTMGRSPYYLRLR
-498 VRQGEA
+498 ARQSDA
-504 TTNLSKSLK
+504 TTNLPKSLK
-513 VEAFPYL
+513 VEALPYL
-520 QSILSKHT
+520 QTILSKHT
-528 VFQNKDLQEALPD
+528 VFQNKELQEDLPD
-541 MAVPVLFDDKVIAV
+541 MAVPVLFDDRVIAV

-597 KMYVAGTRFFNVEH
+597 KMYVNGTRFFNVEH
-611 FAYHV
+611 FVYNEK
-616 GEAKRQH
+616 EAKRQH
-623 ELEYRTFQK
+623 DLEYRTFQK
-632 AQLVSFKGEEL
+632 AQLIAFKGEEL
-643 RAEKLELLAE
+643 RADKLELLAE
-653 LSDVLDRIIREDDMV
+653 LSDVLDRIVREDDMF
-668 GVNSTGELEA
+668 GVNKAGNLEA

-687 KASVQGRFAKEGIEI
+687 KDSVQGRFIKEGIEI

>member
-1 MGEVFYFSKIINK
+1 M
-14 LVCSVNILVMY
+14 NILVMY
-25 ANNLFGMTLMKRLT
+25 ADNLFGMTLMKRLT
-39 KEGDNIICADKTLA
+39 KEGNNIICADKTLA
-53 EIDKKIATHSYN
+53 EINKKIATHSYN

-93 GSVPHSNGEF
+93 GNVPHSNGEF

-113 HKVKKFLYVTQTTHE
+113 YKVKQFLYITQTAYE
-128 INEHF
+128 ANEHF
-133 AMRCRVDKFLCQEY
+133 AMRCRLDKFLCQEY
-147 ASHNKTAVKVLEF
+147 ALHHKTAVKVLEF
-160 DNVFAAGM
+160 DNVFAAEM
-168 ECGIVLRMLKTVEL
+168 NCGIVLRMLKTIEL
-182 NGEWEET
+182 NGEWEEDT
-189 AIHNIFYL
+189 AHNLFYL

-210 AGSEV
+210 AGSED
-215 EYLVR
+215 EYLLQ
-220 NPQGTVEGKELF
+220 NPQGSVNGKELY

-246 TLHTDE
+246 TLRTGE
-252 ATKDF
+252 AAKDF
-257 LADISWKPKYAL
+257 LTDISWKPKYAL
-269 KEKLPKVVQWF
+269 QEQLPKVVQWF
-280 KERNKPK
+280 KERSKPT
-287 ATSTSIS
+287 AVSVNIS

-299 VPYLENLGFF
+299 VPYLENFGFF
-309 GLIVLISFFLQDGS
+309 GLIVLISFYLQDGS
-323 TVNLYTGVDFAYVYI
+323 TVNQYTGVDFAYVYI

-353 IFLSCALL
+353 ILLSCGLL

-397 ITDNKNKTLSEV
+397 ITDNKNKTLGEV
-409 RMQLRHT
+409 RMQLSHM

-426 YVNISGIKDVFYK
+426 YVNISCIKDVFYK

-483 AIYTMGRSPYYLRLR
+483 GIYTMGRSPYYLRLR
-498 VRQGEA
+498 ARQGDA
-504 TTNLSKSLK
+504 TTNLPKSLK
-513 VEAFPYL
+513 VEALPYL
-520 QSILSKHT
+520 QTILSKHT
-528 VFQNKDLQEALPD
+528 VFQNKELQEDLPD
-541 MAVPVLFDDKVIAV
+541 MAVPVLFDDRVIAV

-597 KMYVAGTRFFNVEH
+597 KMYVNGTRFFNVEH
-611 FAYHV
+611 FVYNEK
-616 GEAKRQH
+616 EAKRQH
-623 ELEYRTFQK
+623 DLEYRTFQK
-632 AQLVSFKGEEL
+632 AQLIAFKGEEL
-643 RAEKLELLAE
+643 RADKLELLAE
-653 LSDVLDRIIREDDMV
+653 LSDVLDRIVREDDMF
-668 GVNSTGELEA
+668 GVNDAGNLEA

-687 KASVQGRFAKEGIEI
+687 KDSVQGRFIKEGIEI

>member
-1 MGEVFYFSKIINK
+1 M
-14 LVCSVNILVMY
+14 NILVMY
-25 ANNLFGMTLMKRLT
+25 ADNLFGMTLMKRLT
-39 KEGDNIICADKTLA
+39 KEGNNIICADKTLA
-53 EIDKKIATHSYN
+53 EINKKIATHSYN
-65 LDYSDSVDEI
+65 LDYRDSVDEI

-113 HKVKKFLYVTQTTHE
+113 YKVKQFLYITQTAYE
-128 INEHF
+128 ANEHF
-133 AMRCRVDKFLCQEY
+133 AMRCRLDKFLCQEY
-147 ASHNKTAVKVLEF
+147 ALHHKTAVKVLEF
-160 DNVFAAGM
+160 DNVFAAEM
-168 ECGIVLRMLKTVEL
+168 NCGIVLRMLKTIEF
-182 NGEWEET
+182 NGEWEEDT
-189 AIHNIFYL
+189 AHNLFYL

-210 AGSEV
+210 AGSEDN
-215 EYLVR
+215 YLVQ
-220 NPQGTVEGKELF
+220 NPQGSVNGKELY

-246 TLHTDE
+246 TLRTGE
-252 ATKDF
+252 AAKDF

-269 KEKLPKVVQWF
+269 QEQLPKVVQWF
-280 KERNKPK
+280 KERSKPT
-287 ATSTSIS
+287 AVSVNIS

-299 VPYLENLGFF
+299 VPYLENFGFF
-309 GLIVLISFFLQDGS
+309 GLIVLISFYLQDGS
-323 TVNLYTGVDFAYVYI
+323 TVNQYTGVDFAYVYI

-353 IFLSCALL
+353 ILLSCGLL

-397 ITDNKNKTLSEV
+397 ITDNKNKTLGEV
-409 RMQLRHT
+409 RMQLSHM

-483 AIYTMGRSPYYLRLR
+483 GIYTMGRSPYYLRLR
-498 VRQGEA
+498 ARQGDA
-504 TTNLSKSLK
+504 TTNLPKSLK
-513 VEAFPYL
+513 VEALPYL
-520 QSILSKHT
+520 QTILSKHT
-528 VFQNKDLQEALPD
+528 VFQNKELQEDLPD
-541 MAVPVLFDDKVIAV
+541 MAVPILFDDRVIAV

-597 KMYVAGTRFFNVEH
+597 KMYVNGTRFFNVEH
-611 FAYHV
+611 FVYNEK
-616 GEAKRQH
+616 EAKRQH
-623 ELEYRTFQK
+623 DLEYRTFQK
-632 AQLVSFKGEEL
+632 AQLIAFKGEEL
-643 RAEKLELLAE
+643 RADKLELLAE
-653 LSDVLDRIIREDDMV
+653 LSDVLDRIVREDDMF
-668 GVNSTGELEA
+668 GVNDAGNLEA

-687 KASVQGRFAKEGIEI
+687 KDSVQGRFIKEGIEI

>member
-1 MGEVFYFSKIINK
+1 
-14 LVCSVNILVMY
+14 MY
-25 ANNLFGMTLMKRLT
+25 ADNLFGMTLMKRLT
-39 KEGDNIICADKTLA
+39 KEGNNIICADKTLA
-53 EIDKKIATHSYN
+53 EINKKIATHSYN

-103 LEKTLDLCEK
+103 LEKALDLCEK
-113 HKVKKFLYVTQTTHE
+113 YKVKQFLYVTQTAYE
-128 INEHF
+128 SNEHF
-133 AMRCRVDKFLCQEY
+133 AMRCRVDKYLCQEY
-147 ASHNKTAVKVLEF
+147 ALHNKTAVKVLEF
-160 DNVFAAGM
+160 DNVFAAEM
-168 ECGIVLRMLKTVEL
+168 ECGIVLRMLKTIEL
-182 NGEWEET
+182 NGECLDDSVY
-189 AIHNIFYL
+189 NLFYL
-197 DDAVDVVCRVWKG
+197 DDAVDVACRVWKG
-210 AGSEV
+210 AGSET
-215 EYLVR
+215 EYLVK
-220 NPQGTVEGKELF
+220 NPQGFVNGKELY

-241 SKGVL
+241 SNGVL
-246 TLHTDE
+246 TLRTSE
-252 ATKDF
+252 AAKDF

-269 KEKLPKVVQWF
+269 QEQLPKVVQWF
-280 KERNKPK
+280 SERNKPT
-287 ATSTSIS
+287 AIRTSIS
-294 LKDKL
+294 LKDKF
-299 VPYLENLGFF
+299 VPYLENIGFF
-309 GLIVLISFFLQDGS
+309 ALIVLISFYLQDGS
-323 TVNLYTGVDFAYVYI
+323 TVNQYTGVDFAYVYI

-353 IFLSCALL
+353 IFLSCGLL
-361 CYKYIYHGADWIGIL
+361 CYKYVYHGADWIGIL

-409 RMQLRHT
+409 RMQLRHM

-483 AIYTMGRSPYYLRLR
+483 GIYTMGRSPYYLRLR
-498 VRQGEA
+498 ARQGEA
-504 TTNLSKSLK
+504 TTNLPKSLK
-513 VEAFPYL
+513 VEALPYL
-520 QSILSKHT
+520 QTILSKHT
-528 VFQNKDLQEALPD
+528 VFQNKDLQEGLPD

-597 KMYVAGTRFFNVEH
+597 KMYVSGTRFFNAEH
-611 FAYHV
+611 FAYNEK
-616 GEAKRQH
+616 EAKRQH
-623 ELEYRTFQK
+623 DLEYRTFQK
-632 AQLVSFKGEEL
+632 AQLVAFKGEEL
-643 RAEKLELLAE
+643 NVDKLELLAE
-653 LSDVLDRIIREDDMV
+653 LSDVLDRIVREDDMF
-668 GVNSTGELEA
+668 GVNNAGGLEA

-687 KASVQGRFAKEGIEI
+687 KDSVQDRFTKEGIEI

>member
-1 MGEVFYFSKIINK
+1 M
-14 LVCSVNILVMY
+14 NILVMY
-25 ANNLFGMTLMKRLT
+25 ADNLFGMTLMKRLT
-39 KEGDNIICADKTLA
+39 KEGNNIICADKTLA
-53 EIDKKIATHSYN
+53 EINKKIATHSYN
-65 LDYSDSVDEI
+65 LDYRDSVDEI

-93 GSVPHSNGEF
+93 GNVPHSNGEF

-113 HKVKKFLYVTQTTHE
+113 YKVKQFLYITQTAYE
-128 INEHF
+128 ANEHF
-133 AMRCRVDKFLCQEY
+133 AMRCRLDKFLCQEY
-147 ASHNKTAVKVLEF
+147 ALHHKTAVKVLEF
-160 DNVFAAGM
+160 DNVFAAEM
-168 ECGIVLRMLKTVEL
+168 NCGIVLRMLKTIEL
-182 NGEWEET
+182 NGEWEEDT
-189 AIHNIFYL
+189 AHNLFYL

-210 AGSEV
+210 AGSEDNYFV
-215 EYLVR
+215 Q
-220 NPQGTVEGKELF
+220 NPQGSVNGKELY

-246 TLHTDE
+246 TLRTGE
-252 ATKDF
+252 AAKDF

-269 KEKLPKVVQWF
+269 QEQLPKVVQWF
-280 KERNKPK
+280 KERSKPT
-287 ATSTSIS
+287 AVSVNIS

-299 VPYLENLGFF
+299 VPYLENFGFF
-309 GLIVLISFFLQDGS
+309 GLIVLISFYLQDGS
-323 TVNLYTGVDFAYVYI
+323 TVNQYTGVDFAYVYI

-353 IFLSCALL
+353 ILLSCGLL

-397 ITDNKNKTLSEV
+397 ITDNKNKTLGEV
-409 RMQLRHT
+409 RMQLSHM

-483 AIYTMGRSPYYLRLR
+483 GIYTMGRSPYYLRLR
-498 VRQGEA
+498 ARQGDA
-504 TTNLSKSLK
+504 TTNLPKSLK
-513 VEAFPYL
+513 VEALPYL
-520 QSILSKHT
+520 QTILSKHT
-528 VFQNKDLQEALPD
+528 VFQNKELQEDLPD
-541 MAVPVLFDDKVIAV
+541 MAVPVLFDDRVIAV

-597 KMYVAGTRFFNVEH
+597 KMYVNGTRFFNVEH
-611 FAYHV
+611 FVYNEK
-616 GEAKRQH
+616 EAKRQH
-623 ELEYRTFQK
+623 DLEYRTFQK
-632 AQLVSFKGEEL
+632 AQLIAFKGEEL
-643 RAEKLELLAE
+643 RADKLELLAE
-653 LSDVLDRIIREDDMV
+653 LSDVLDRIVREDDMF
-668 GVNSTGELEA
+668 GVNDAGNLEA

-687 KASVQGRFAKEGIEI
+687 KDSVQGRFIKEGIEI

>member
-1 MGEVFYFSKIINK
+1 MQNTQG
-14 LVCSVNILVMY
+14 SVN
-25 ANNLFGMTLMKRLT
+25 
-39 KEGDNIICADKTLA
+39 
-53 EIDKKIATHSYN
+53 
-65 LDYSDSVDEI
+65 
-75 FRIHNLE
+75 
-82 GVIFIGDTLID
+82 
-93 GSVPHSNGEF
+93 
-103 LEKTLDLCEK
+103 
-113 HKVKKFLYVTQTTHE
+113 
-128 INEHF
+128 
-133 AMRCRVDKFLCQEY
+133 
-147 ASHNKTAVKVLEF
+147 
-160 DNVFAAGM
+160 
-168 ECGIVLRMLKTVEL
+168 
-182 NGEWEET
+182 
-189 AIHNIFYL
+189 
-197 DDAVDVVCRVWKG
+197 
-210 AGSEV
+210 
-215 EYLVR
+215 
-220 NPQGTVEGKELF
+220 GKELY

-246 TLHTDE
+246 ALRTGE
-252 ATKDF
+252 AAKDF

-269 KEKLPKVVQWF
+269 QEQLPKIVQWF
-280 KERNKPK
+280 KERSKPT
-287 ATSTSIS
+287 AVSVNIS

-299 VPYLENLGFF
+299 VPYLENFGFF
-309 GLIVLISFFLQDGS
+309 GLIVLISFYLQDGS
-323 TVNLYTGVDFAYVYI
+323 TVNQYTGVDFAYVYI

-353 IFLSCALL
+353 ILLSCGLL

-397 ITDNKNKTLSEV
+397 ITDNKNKTLGEV
-409 RMQLRHT
+409 RMQLSHM

-483 AIYTMGRSPYYLRLR
+483 GIYTMGRSPYYLRLR
-498 VRQGEA
+498 ARQGDA
-504 TTNLSKSLK
+504 TTNLPKSLK
-513 VEAFPYL
+513 VEALPYL
-520 QSILSKHT
+520 QTILSKHT
-528 VFQNKDLQEALPD
+528 VFQNKELQEDLPD
-541 MAVPVLFDDKVIAV
+541 MAVPVLFDDRVIAV

-597 KMYVAGTRFFNVEH
+597 KMYVNGTRFFNVEH
-611 FAYHV
+611 FVYNEK
-616 GEAKRQH
+616 EAKRQH
-623 ELEYRTFQK
+623 DLEYRTFQK
-632 AQLVSFKGEEL
+632 AQLIAFKGEEL
-643 RAEKLELLAE
+643 RADKLELLVE
-653 LSDVLDRIIREDDMV
+653 LSDVLDRIVREDDMF
-668 GVNSTGELEA
+668 GVNEAGNLEA

-687 KASVQGRFAKEGIEI
+687 KDSVQGRFIKEGIEI

>member
-1 MGEVFYFSKIINK
+1 
-14 LVCSVNILVMY
+14 
-25 ANNLFGMTLMKRLT
+25 
-39 KEGDNIICADKTLA
+39 
-53 EIDKKIATHSYN
+53 
-65 LDYSDSVDEI
+65 
-75 FRIHNLE
+75 
-82 GVIFIGDTLID
+82 
-93 GSVPHSNGEF
+93 
-103 LEKTLDLCEK
+103 
-113 HKVKKFLYVTQTTHE
+113 
-128 INEHF
+128 
-133 AMRCRVDKFLCQEY
+133 
-147 ASHNKTAVKVLEF
+147 TAVKVLEF
-160 DNVFAAGM
+160 DNVFAAEM
-168 ECGIVLRMLKTVEL
+168 NCGIVLRMLKTIEL
-182 NGEWEET
+182 NGEWEEDT
-189 AIHNIFYL
+189 AHNLFYL

-210 AGSEV
+210 AGSET
-215 EYLVR
+215 EYLVK
-220 NPQGTVEGKELF
+220 NPQGFVNGKELY

-246 TLHTDE
+246 TLRTGE
-252 ATKDF
+252 AAKDF

-269 KEKLPKVVQWF
+269 QEQLPKVVQWF
-280 KERNKPK
+280 KERSKTTTVSVN
-287 ATSTSIS
+287 IS

-299 VPYLENLGFF
+299 VPYLENFGFF
-309 GLIVLISFFLQDGS
+309 GLIVLISFYLQDGS
-323 TVNLYTGVDFAYVYI
+323 TVNQYTGVDFAYVYI

-353 IFLSCALL
+353 ILLSCGLL

-397 ITDNKNKTLSEV
+397 ITDNKNKTLGEV
-409 RMQLRHT
+409 RMQLSHM

-483 AIYTMGRSPYYLRLR
+483 GIYTMGRSPYYLRLR
-498 VRQGEA
+498 ARQGDA
-504 TTNLSKSLK
+504 TTNLPKSLK
-513 VEAFPYL
+513 VEALPYL
-520 QSILSKHT
+520 QTILSKHT
-528 VFQNKDLQEALPD
+528 VFQNKELQEDLPD
-541 MAVPVLFDDKVIAV
+541 MAVPVLFDDRVIAV

-597 KMYVAGTRFFNVEH
+597 KMYVNGTRFFNVEH
-611 FAYHV
+611 FVYNEK
-616 GEAKRQH
+616 EAKRQH
-623 ELEYRTFQK
+623 DLEYRTFQK
-632 AQLVSFKGEEL
+632 AQLIAFKGEEL
-643 RAEKLELLAE
+643 RADKLELLAE
-653 LSDVLDRIIREDDMV
+653 LSDVLDRIVREDDMF
-668 GVNSTGELEA
+668 GVNEAGNLEA

-687 KASVQGRFAKEGIEI
+687 KDSVQGRFIKEGIEI

>member
-1 MGEVFYFSKIINK
+1 M
-14 LVCSVNILVMY
+14 NILVMY
-25 ANNLFGMTLMKRLT
+25 ADNLFGMTLMKRLT
-39 KEGDNIICADKTLA
+39 KEGNNIICADKTLA
-53 EIDKKIATHSYN
+53 EINKKIATHSYN

-113 HKVKKFLYVTQTTHE
+113 YKVKQFLYITQTAYE
-128 INEHF
+128 ANEHF
-133 AMRCRVDKFLCQEY
+133 AMRCRLDKFLCQEY
-147 ASHNKTAVKVLEF
+147 ALHHKTAVKVLEF
-160 DNVFAAGM
+160 DNVFAAEM
-168 ECGIVLRMLKTVEL
+168 NCGIVLRMLKTIEL
-182 NGEWEET
+182 NGEWEEDT
-189 AIHNIFYL
+189 AHNLFYL

-210 AGSEV
+210 AGSED
-215 EYLVR
+215 EYLVQ
-220 NPQGTVEGKELF
+220 NPQGSVNGKELY

-246 TLHTDE
+246 TLRTGE
-252 ATKDF
+252 AAKDF

-269 KEKLPKVVQWF
+269 QEQLPKVVQWF
-280 KERNKPK
+280 KERSKPT
-287 ATSTSIS
+287 AVSVNIS

-299 VPYLENLGFF
+299 VPYLENFGFF
-309 GLIVLISFFLQDGS
+309 GLIVLISFYLQDGS
-323 TVNLYTGVDFAYVYI
+323 TVNQYTGVDFAYVYI

-353 IFLSCALL
+353 ILLSCGLL

-397 ITDNKNKTLSEV
+397 ITDNKNKTLGEV
-409 RMQLRHT
+409 RMQLSHM

-483 AIYTMGRSPYYLRLR
+483 GIYTMGRSPYYLRLR
-498 VRQGEA
+498 ARQGDA
-504 TTNLSKSLK
+504 TTNLPKSLK
-513 VEAFPYL
+513 VEALPYL
-520 QSILSKHT
+520 QTILSKHT
-528 VFQNKDLQEALPD
+528 VFQNKELQEDLPD
-541 MAVPVLFDDKVIAV
+541 MAVPVLFDDRVIAV

-597 KMYVAGTRFFNVEH
+597 KMYVNGTRFFNVEH
-611 FAYHV
+611 FVYNEK
-616 GEAKRQH
+616 EAKRQH
-623 ELEYRTFQK
+623 DLEYRTFQK
-632 AQLVSFKGEEL
+632 AQLIAFKGEEL
-643 RAEKLELLAE
+643 RADKLELLAE
-653 LSDVLDRIIREDDMV
+653 LSDVLDRIVREDDMF
-668 GVNSTGELEA
+668 GVNKAGNLEA

-687 KASVQGRFAKEGIEI
+687 KDSVQGRFIKEGIEI